1 MALTPGQKQCVDT
14 LVGPVAVSA
23 GAGSGKTFTLTRRI
37 VHSLECGFVSGI
49 DEVLA
54 ITFTSKA
61 AGEIKSRVKG
71 ALKACGRT
79 DQALLVDSA
88 WISTIHGACAR
99 MLRAHALDL
108 GIAPDFTVADEAAA
122 NDMLDASL
130 EEVLGSE
137 NDIIS
142 PGDYDALFTE
152 YAARQVGSMSAASVE
167 GMVRDIVVAAQSS
180 PEGMASI
187 VPAPSAASPRKLMAR
202 MASLAGDITAVCEA
216 QKPGKTR
223 DAFLDG
229 TARALEGLED
239 AQQQGAEPSPEQV
252 LELFNAFPVPSRA
265 FGTSEYKEYA
275 TEAAQGYLSLMME
288 ARLALAEPRMRE
300 VIDLSGR
307 VFDAYRRRKR
317 EAGVLDNDDLLTMAS
332 RMFSEHPEIA
342 AEYADRFKLIMVDEF
357 QDTDQL
363 QVNMIKRMAG
373 ENFERLCTVGDAQ
386 QSIYRFRG
394 ADVSVYDRHLAS
406 VASANEAGLIE
417 LADNFRSH
425 GDVLAFVDCVFSQ
438 PSVFGRSF
446 MSLSASRDSGRIDCP
461 YQGSDPRIEVQ
472 LTTYPRGVSSDA
484 ARATVAQRIAE
495 RFAKLVDEGHSA
507 GDMVVLLGSMRCA
520 DIYADAIREKG
531 LSCVVSG
538 GSIFGRAPEVR
549 LAVRL
554 AEVIAN
560 PKDTE
565 ALFEVLSSEIF
576 ALTADDFIDLSTGL
590 DELRGI
596 PRRRSLDSG
605 VSVCAAAE
613 GEASLAPGL
622 RAAVRTL
629 KKAASRVRLEP
640 LSEVMEGVLLD
651 SGWLRRL
658 EDEGAE
664 GLARAANVYKA
675 CRLARD
681 IERRK
686 GSGPAQTAVEL
697 RAHIE
702 IAKEAPGSLSSKAGD
717 FVRIMTVHA
726 SKGLEFPIVAVA
738 ELRSDEVRSSRMVR
752 TTLNGK
758 TYLSLDTGATATR
771 LTAKQSQLIAKC
783 TSVDPFEGSEG
794 DEFYQQLIENPGG
807 YSPVEIRCAIR
818 QHEYLGETEETRRLL
833 YVALTRAKEAI
844 ICAIAGKVT
853 KDDPTGLAKS
863 VWGSVESALCGEG
876 NAFESGVTLLDF
888 GGESPARVERID
900 LAVESEEPCDSEV
913 VGAEDNDEAA
923 NQEEKEGCSLE
934 DGSNLARQAIEIPEV
949 LPYCELSAQAW
960 PASRADVFSYS
971 SIAHGSSD
979 EVEVDSFEDDRALS
993 KVQFVEEPGFSEAD
1007 ETAWTAIRASLS
1019 RDADKATDLGTAFH
1033 RLAQQAV
1040 CAHNEGAPLLCPG
1053 KSHVDALARHCGLS
1067 DLQRIRL
1074 TEALARWFESDV
1086 AARVVTFS
1094 RLRAE
1099 VPFFVRV
1106 GHGADAPFMEGE
1118 IDLLADGE
1126 DGRTALVVDYKTGG
1140 SPGET
1145 PAQLHEKH
1153 RLQALCYAYA
1163 LLMQGYESTEF
1174 AFVRVEQ
1181 PDDTKEGQPQQ
1192 VNYTFTAAD
1201 LPTIEGEIL
1210 ARYASSFSA

>member
-1 MALTPGQKQCVDT
+1 MALTPGQKKCVDT

-71 ALKACGRT
+71 ALKACGRS

-122 NDMLDASL
+122 SDMLDAAL

-152 YAARQVGSMSAASVE
+152 YAARQVGSVSAASVE
-167 GMVRDIVVAAQSS
+167 GMVRDIVIAAQSS

-187 VPAPSAASPRKLMAR
+187 VPAPSAASPCKLLAR
-202 MASLAGDITAVCEA
+202 MASLAGDISAVCEG
-216 QKPGKTR
+216 QKPGKIR

-288 ARLALAEPRMRE
+288 ARLALAEPRMHE

-317 EAGVLDNDDLLTMAS
+317 EAGMLDNDDLLTMAS

-342 AEYADRFKLIMVDEF
+342 AEYANRFKLIMVDEF

-363 QVNMIKRMAG
+363 QVNMVNRMAG
-373 ENFERLCTVGDAQ
+373 KNFERLCTVGDAQ

-406 VASANEAGLIE
+406 VANTNEAGLIE

-425 GDVLAFVDCVFSQ
+425 VDVLAFVDCVFSQ

-446 MSLSASRDSGRIDCP
+446 MSLSASRDSDRIDCP

-472 LTTYPRGVSSDA
+472 LTTYPRGVASDT
-484 ARATVAQRIAE
+484 ARAAVAQRIAQ

-520 DIYADAIREKG
+520 DVYADAIREQG

-538 GSIFGRAPEVR
+538 GSIFGRASEVR

-596 PRRRSLDSG
+596 PCRRSLDSG

-613 GEASLAPGL
+613 NDASLTPGL
-622 RAAVRTL
+622 RTAVRTL
-629 KKAASRVRLEP
+629 KKAAFRVRLEP
-640 LSEVMEGVLLD
+640 LSKVMEGVLID

-686 GSGPAQTAVEL
+686 GSGPAQIAVEL

-702 IAKEAPGSLSSKAGD
+702 IAKEAPGSLSSKSGD

-758 TYLSLDTGATATR
+758 TYLSLDAGATATR
-771 LTAKQSQLIAKC
+771 LTAKQSQLVAKC
-783 TSVDPFEGSEG
+783 TSVDPFEGDED
-794 DEFYQQLIENPGG
+794 DEFYQQLIEHPGG
-807 YSPVEIRCAIR
+807 HSPVEVRCAIR
-818 QHEYLGETEETRRLL
+818 QHEHLGETEETRRLL
-833 YVALTRAKEAI
+833 YVALTRAQEAI
-844 ICAIAGKVT
+844 ICAIAGKTT

-876 NAFESGVTLLDF
+876 NAFEPGVTLLDF

-900 LAVESEEPCDSEV
+900 LAVESEEPYDSEV
-913 VGAEDNDEAA
+913 AGAEAA
-923 NQEEKEGCSLE
+923 NQEEVCSLAG
-934 DGSNLARQAIEIPEV
+934 GSDPARRTVEIPEV
-949 LPYCELSAQAW
+949 LPHCELLAQAW

-971 SIAHGSSD
+971 SIAHSPSD
-979 EVEVDSFEDDRALS
+979 EAGTSSSAEEIISS
-993 KVQFVEEPGFSEAD
+993 KVPPVEEPGFSEVD
-1007 ETAWTAIRASLS
+1007 EAAWTAIRASLS
-1019 RDADKATDLGTAFH
+1019 GDADKATDLGTAFH

-1040 CAHNEGAPLLCPG
+1040 CTHAESAALVCPD

-1074 TEALARWFESDV
+1074 TEALARWFESDL
-1086 AARVVTFS
+1086 AARVATFS

-1106 GHGADAPFMEGE
+1106 GRGASAPFMEGE

-1145 PAQLHEKH
+1145 PTQLHEKH

-1201 LPTIEGEIL
+1201 LPAIEGEIL

>member
-61 AGEIKSRVKG
+61 ASEIKSRVKG
-71 ALKACGRT
+71 ALKACGRS

-122 NDMLDASL
+122 SDMLDAAL
-130 EEVLGSE
+130 EEVLGTE

-152 YAARQVGSMSAASVE
+152 YAARQVGSVSAASVE
-167 GMVRDIVVAAQSS
+167 GMVRDIVIAAQSS

-187 VPAPSAASPRKLMAR
+187 VPAPSAASPCKLLAR

-229 TARALEGLED
+229 TARALEGLE
-239 AQQQGAEPSPEQV
+239 ATQQQGEEPSPEQV

-265 FGTSEYKEYA
+265 FGTSEYKELA
-275 TEAAQGYLSLMME
+275 AEAAQGYLSLMME

-307 VFDAYRRRKR
+307 VFDAYRRRKH
-317 EAGVLDNDDLLTMAS
+317 EAGMLDNDDLLTMAS

-363 QVNMIKRMAG
+363 QVNMVKRMAG
-373 ENFERLCTVGDAQ
+373 KNFERLCTVGDAQ

-406 VASANEAGLIE
+406 VANTNEAGLIE

-425 GDVLAFVDCVFSQ
+425 VDVLAFVDCVFSQ

-472 LTTYPRGVSSDA
+472 LTTYPRGVASDT
-484 ARATVAQRIAE
+484 ARAAVAQRIAQ

-520 DIYADAIREKG
+520 DVYANAIREQG

-565 ALFEVLSSEIF
+565 VLFEVLSSEIF

-613 GEASLAPGL
+613 NEASFTPGL

-629 KKAASRVRLEP
+629 KKAAVRVRLEP
-640 LSEVMEGVLLD
+640 LSEVMEGVLID

-702 IAKEAPGSLSSKAGD
+702 IAKEAPGSLSSKSGD

-758 TYLSLDTGATATR
+758 TYLSLDAGATATR

-783 TSVDPFEGSEG
+783 TSVDPFEGDED
-794 DEFYQQLIENPGG
+794 DEFYQQLIENPGDH
-807 YSPVEIRCAIR
+807 SPVEVRCAIR
-818 QHEYLGETEETRRLL
+818 QHEHLGETEETRRLL
-833 YVALTRAKEAI
+833 YVALTRAQEAI
-844 ICAIAGKVT
+844 ICAIAGKTT

-876 NAFESGVTLLDF
+876 NAFEPGVTLLDF

-900 LAVESEEPCDSEV
+900 LAVESEEPYDSEV
-913 VGAEDNDEAA
+913 AGAEAA
-923 NQEEKEGCSLE
+923 NQEEGCSLA
-934 DGSNLARQAIEIPEV
+934 DGSDPARRTIEIPEV
-949 LPYCELSAQAW
+949 LPHSELLAQAW

-971 SIAHGSSD
+971 SIAHSSSG
-979 EVEVDSFEDDRALS
+979 EVEASSLEEELVLPKALPI
-993 KVQFVEEPGFSEAD
+993 EEPGFSEVD
-1007 ETAWTAIRASLS
+1007 EAAWTAIRASLS
-1019 RDADKATDLGTAFH
+1019 GDADKATDLGTAFH

-1040 CAHNEGAPLLCPG
+1040 CTHAESAALVCPD

-1074 TEALARWFESDV
+1074 TEALARWFESDLATRV
-1086 AARVVTFS
+1086 ATFS
-1094 RLRAE
+1094 RPRAE

-1106 GHGADAPFMEGE
+1106 GRGASAPFMEGE

-1145 PAQLHEKH
+1145 PTQLHEKH

-1201 LPTIEGEIL
+1201 LPAIEGEIL

>member
-152 YAARQVGSMSAASVE
+152 YAARQVGSTPTASVE

-288 ARLALAEPRMRE
+288 ARLALAEPRMHE

-373 ENFERLCTVGDAQ
+373 KNFERLCTVGDAQ

-406 VASANEAGLIE
+406 VASTNEAGLIE

-472 LTTYPRGVSSDA
+472 LTTYPRGVASDS

-520 DIYADAIREKG
+520 DVYADAIREQG

-613 GEASLAPGL
+613 NDASLIPGL

-629 KKAASRVRLEP
+629 KKAAFRVRLEP
-640 LSEVMEGVLLD
+640 LSKVMEGVLLD

-702 IAKEAPGSLSSKAGD
+702 IAKEAPGSLSSKSGD

-758 TYLSLDTGATATR
+758 TYLSLDAGATATR

-783 TSVDPFEGSEG
+783 TSVDPFEGDED
-794 DEFYQQLIENPGG
+794 DEFYQQLIENPGDH
-807 YSPVEIRCAIR
+807 SPVEVRCAIR
-818 QHEYLGETEETRRLL
+818 QHEHLGETEETRRLL
-833 YVALTRAKEAI
+833 YVALTRAQETI
-844 ICAIAGKVT
+844 ICAIAGKTT

-876 NAFESGVTLLDF
+876 NAFEPGVTLLDF

-900 LAVESEEPCDSEV
+900 LAVESEEPYDSEV
-913 VGAEDNDEAA
+913 AGAEAA
-923 NQEEKEGCSLE
+923 NQEEGCSLAG
-934 DGSNLARQAIEIPEV
+934 GSDPARRTVEIPEV
-949 LPYCELSAQAW
+949 LPHCELLAQAW

-971 SIAHGSSD
+971 SIAHSSSG
-979 EVEVDSFEDDRALS
+979 EVEASSLEEELALP
-993 KVQFVEEPGFSEAD
+993 KALPIEEPGFSEVD
-1007 ETAWTAIRASLS
+1007 EAAWTAIRASLS
-1019 RDADKATDLGTAFH
+1019 GDADKATDLGTAFH

-1040 CAHNEGAPLLCPG
+1040 CTHVESAALVCPD

-1074 TEALARWFESDV
+1074 TEALARWFESDL
-1086 AARVVTFS
+1086 AARVATFS

-1099 VPFFVRV
+1099 APFFVRV
-1106 GHGADAPFMEGE
+1106 GRGASAPFMEGE

-1181 PDDTKEGQPQQ
+1181 PDDTKKGQPQQ

-1201 LPTIEGEIL
+1201 LPAIEGEIL

>member
-1 MALTPGQKQCVDT
+1 MALTPGQKKCVDT

-61 AGEIKSRVKG
+61 ASEIKSRVKG
-71 ALKACGRT
+71 ALKACGRS

-122 NDMLDASL
+122 SDMLDAAL
-130 EEVLGSE
+130 EEVLGTE

-152 YAARQVGSMSAASVE
+152 YAARQVGSVSAASVE
-167 GMVRDIVVAAQSS
+167 GMVRDIVIAAQSS

-187 VPAPSAASPRKLMAR
+187 VPAPSAASPCKLLAR

-229 TARALEGLED
+229 TARALEGLE
-239 AQQQGAEPSPEQV
+239 ATQQQGEEPSPEQV

-265 FGTSEYKEYA
+265 FGTSEYKELA
-275 TEAAQGYLSLMME
+275 AEAAQGYLSLMME

-307 VFDAYRRRKR
+307 VFDAYRRRKH
-317 EAGVLDNDDLLTMAS
+317 EAGMLDNDDLLTMAS

-363 QVNMIKRMAG
+363 QVNMVKRMAG
-373 ENFERLCTVGDAQ
+373 KNFERLCTVGDAQ

-394 ADVSVYDRHLAS
+394 ADVSVYDKHLAS
-406 VASANEAGLIE
+406 VANTNEAGLIE

-425 GDVLAFVDCVFSQ
+425 VDVLAFVDCVFSQ

-472 LTTYPRGVSSDA
+472 LTTYPRGVASDT
-484 ARATVAQRIAE
+484 ARAAVAQRIAQ

-520 DIYADAIREKG
+520 DVYANAIREQG

-613 GEASLAPGL
+613 NEASFTPGL

-629 KKAASRVRLEP
+629 KKAAVRVRLEP
-640 LSEVMEGVLLD
+640 LSEVMEGVLID

-702 IAKEAPGSLSSKAGD
+702 IAKEAPGSLSSKSGD

-758 TYLSLDTGATATR
+758 TYLSLDAGATATR

-783 TSVDPFEGSEG
+783 TSVDPFEGDED
-794 DEFYQQLIENPGG
+794 DEFYQQLIENPGDH
-807 YSPVEIRCAIR
+807 SPVEVRCAIR
-818 QHEYLGETEETRRLL
+818 QHEHLGETEETRRLL
-833 YVALTRAKEAI
+833 YVALTRAQEAI
-844 ICAIAGKVT
+844 ICAIAGKTT

-876 NAFESGVTLLDF
+876 NAFEPGVTLLDF

-900 LAVESEEPCDSEV
+900 LAVESEEPYDSEV
-913 VGAEDNDEAA
+913 AGAEAA
-923 NQEEKEGCSLE
+923 NQEEVCSLAG
-934 DGSNLARQAIEIPEV
+934 GSDPARRTVEIPEV
-949 LPYCELSAQAW
+949 LPHCELLAQAW

-971 SIAHGSSD
+971 SIAHSPSD
-979 EVEVDSFEDDRALS
+979 EAGTSSSAEEIISS
-993 KVQFVEEPGFSEAD
+993 KVLPVEEPGFSEVD
-1007 ETAWTAIRASLS
+1007 EAAWTAIRASLS
-1019 RDADKATDLGTAFH
+1019 GDADKATDLGTAFH

-1040 CAHNEGAPLLCPG
+1040 CTHAESAALVCPD

-1074 TEALARWFESDV
+1074 TEALARWFESDL

-1126 DGRTALVVDYKTGG
+1126 DGCTALVVDYKTGG

-1145 PAQLHEKH
+1145 PTQLHEKH

-1201 LPTIEGEIL
+1201 LPAIEGEIL

>member
-1 MALTPGQKQCVDT
+1 MALTPGQKKCVDT

-71 ALKACGRT
+71 ALKACGRS

-122 NDMLDASL
+122 SDMLDAAL

-152 YAARQVGSMSAASVE
+152 YAARQVGSVSAASVE
-167 GMVRDIVVAAQSS
+167 GMVRDIVIAAQSS

-187 VPAPSAASPRKLMAR
+187 VPAPSAASPCKLLAR

-229 TARALEGLED
+229 TARALEGLEA
-239 AQQQGAEPSPEQV
+239 AQQQGEEPSPEQV

-265 FGTSEYKEYA
+265 FGTSEYKELA
-275 TEAAQGYLSLMME
+275 AEAAQGYLSLMME

-300 VIDLSGR
+300 VIDLSGC
-307 VFDAYRRRKR
+307 VFDAYRRRKH
-317 EAGVLDNDDLLTMAS
+317 EAGMLDNDDLLTMAS

-363 QVNMIKRMAG
+363 QVNMVKRMAG
-373 ENFERLCTVGDAQ
+373 KNFERLCTVGDAQ

-406 VASANEAGLIE
+406 VANTNEAGLIE

-425 GDVLAFVDCVFSQ
+425 VDVLAFVDCVFSQ

-472 LTTYPRGVSSDA
+472 LTTYPRGVASDT
-484 ARATVAQRIAE
+484 ARAAVAQRIAQ

-520 DIYADAIREKG
+520 DVYADAIREQG

-613 GEASLAPGL
+613 NEASLTPGL

-629 KKAASRVRLEP
+629 KKAAFRVRLEP

-702 IAKEAPGSLSSKAGD
+702 IAKEAPGSLSSKSGD

-758 TYLSLDTGATATR
+758 TYLSLDAGATATR
-771 LTAKQSQLIAKC
+771 LTAKQSQLVAKC
-783 TSVDPFEGSEG
+783 TSVDPFEGDED
-794 DEFYQQLIENPGG
+794 DEFYQQLIEHPSGH
-807 YSPVEIRCAIR
+807 SPVEVRCAIR
-818 QHEYLGETEETRRLL
+818 QHEHLGETEETRRLL
-833 YVALTRAKEAI
+833 YVALTRAQEAI
-844 ICAIAGKVT
+844 ICAIAGKTT

-876 NAFESGVTLLDF
+876 NAFEPGVTLLDF

-900 LAVESEEPCDSEV
+900 LAVESEEPYDSEV
-913 VGAEDNDEAA
+913 PGVEAA
-923 NQEEKEGCSLE
+923 NQEEGCSLAG
-934 DGSNLARQAIEIPEV
+934 GSDPARRTVEIPEV
-949 LPYCELSAQAW
+949 LPHCELLAQAW

-971 SIAHGSSD
+971 SIAHGPSD
-979 EVEVDSFEDDRALS
+979 EAGTSSSAEEIISS
-993 KVQFVEEPGFSEAD
+993 KVPPVEEPGFSEVD
-1007 ETAWTAIRASLS
+1007 EAAWTAIRASLS
-1019 RDADKATDLGTAFH
+1019 GDADKATDLGTAFH

-1040 CAHNEGAPLLCPG
+1040 CTHAESAALVCPD

-1074 TEALARWFESDV
+1074 TEALARWFESDL
-1086 AARVVTFS
+1086 AARVATFS

-1106 GHGADAPFMEGE
+1106 GRGASAPFMEGE

-1145 PAQLHEKH
+1145 PTQLHEKH

-1181 PDDTKEGQPQQ
+1181 PDDTKKGQPQQ

-1201 LPTIEGEIL
+1201 LPAIEGEIL

>member
-1 MALTPGQKQCVDT
+1 MALTPGQKKCVDT

-71 ALKACGRT
+71 ALKACGRA

-122 NDMLDASL
+122 SDMLDAAL

-152 YAARQVGSMSAASVE
+152 YAARQVGSVSAASVE
-167 GMVRDIVVAAQSS
+167 GMVRDIVIAAQSS

-187 VPAPSAASPRKLMAR
+187 VPAPSAASPCKLLAR

-229 TARALEGLED
+229 TARALEGLEA
-239 AQQQGAEPSPEQV
+239 AQQQGEEPSPEQV

-265 FGTSEYKEYA
+265 FGTSEYKELA
-275 TEAAQGYLSLMME
+275 AEAAQGYLSLMME

-307 VFDAYRRRKR
+307 VFDAYRRCKH
-317 EAGVLDNDDLLTMAS
+317 EAGMLDNDDLLTMAS

-363 QVNMIKRMAG
+363 QVNMVKRMAG
-373 ENFERLCTVGDAQ
+373 KNFERLCTVGDAQ

-406 VASANEAGLIE
+406 VANTNEAGLIE

-425 GDVLAFVDCVFSQ
+425 VDVLAFVDCVFSQ

-472 LTTYPRGVSSDA
+472 LTTYPRGVASDT
-484 ARATVAQRIAE
+484 ARAAVAQRIAQ

-507 GDMVVLLGSMRCA
+507 GDMVVLLGSMRCS
-520 DIYADAIREKG
+520 DVYADAIREQG

-613 GEASLAPGL
+613 NEASLTPGL

-629 KKAASRVRLEP
+629 KKAAFRVRLEP

-702 IAKEAPGSLSSKAGD
+702 IAKEAPGSLSSKSGD

-758 TYLSLDTGATATR
+758 TYLSLDAGATATR

-783 TSVDPFEGSEG
+783 TSVDPFEGDED
-794 DEFYQQLIENPGG
+794 DEFYQQLIEHPGDH
-807 YSPVEIRCAIR
+807 SPVEVRCAIR
-818 QHEYLGETEETRRLL
+818 QHEHLGETEETRRLL
-833 YVALTRAKEAI
+833 YVALTRAQEAI
-844 ICAIAGKVT
+844 ICAIAGKTT

-863 VWGSVESALCGEG
+863 VWGSAESALCGEG
-876 NAFESGVTLLDF
+876 NAFEPGVTLLDF

-900 LAVESEEPCDSEV
+900 LAVESEEPYDSEV
-913 VGAEDNDEAA
+913 VGAEAA
-923 NQEEKEGCSLE
+923 NQEEGCSLAG
-934 DGSNLARQAIEIPEV
+934 GSDPARRTVEIPEV
-949 LPYCELSAQAW
+949 LPHCELLAQAW

-971 SIAHGSSD
+971 SIAHSPSD
-979 EVEVDSFEDDRALS
+979 EVGTSSSAEEIISS
-993 KVQFVEEPGFSEAD
+993 KVPPVEEPGFSEVD
-1007 ETAWTAIRASLS
+1007 EAAWTAIRASLS
-1019 RDADKATDLGTAFH
+1019 GDADKATDLGTAFH

-1040 CAHNEGAPLLCPG
+1040 CTHAESAALVCPD

-1074 TEALARWFESDV
+1074 TEALARWFESDLAALV
-1086 AARVVTFS
+1086 ATFS

-1106 GHGADAPFMEGE
+1106 GRGASAPFMEGE

-1145 PAQLHEKH
+1145 PTQLHEKH

-1163 LLMQGYESTEF
+1163 LLMQGYEFTEF

>member
-71 ALKACGRT
+71 ALKACGRS

-122 NDMLDASL
+122 SDMLDAAL
-130 EEVLGSE
+130 EEVLGTE

-152 YAARQVGSMSAASVE
+152 YAARQVGSVSAASVE
-167 GMVRDIVVAAQSS
+167 GMVRDIVIAAQSS

-187 VPAPSAASPRKLMAR
+187 VPAPSAASPCKLLAR

-229 TARALEGLED
+229 TARALEGLE
-239 AQQQGAEPSPEQV
+239 ATQQQGEEPSPEQV

-265 FGTSEYKEYA
+265 FGTSEYKELA
-275 TEAAQGYLSLMME
+275 AEAAQGYLSLMME

-307 VFDAYRRRKR
+307 VFDAYRRRKH
-317 EAGVLDNDDLLTMAS
+317 EAGMLDNDDLLTMAS

-363 QVNMIKRMAG
+363 QVNMVKRMAG
-373 ENFERLCTVGDAQ
+373 KNFERLCTVGDAQ

-394 ADVSVYDRHLAS
+394 ADVSVYDKHLAS
-406 VASANEAGLIE
+406 VANNNEAGLIE

-425 GDVLAFVDCVFSQ
+425 VDVLAFVDCVFSQ

-472 LTTYPRGVSSDA
+472 LTTYPRGVASDT
-484 ARATVAQRIAE
+484 ARAAVAQRIAQ

-520 DIYADAIREKG
+520 DVYANAIREQG

-565 ALFEVLSSEIF
+565 VLFEVLSSEIF

-613 GEASLAPGL
+613 NEASFTPGL

-629 KKAASRVRLEP
+629 KKAAVRVRLEP
-640 LSEVMEGVLLD
+640 LSEVMEGVLID

-702 IAKEAPGSLSSKAGD
+702 IAKEAPGSLSSKSGD

-758 TYLSLDTGATATR
+758 TYLSLDAGATATR

-783 TSVDPFEGSEG
+783 TSVDPFEGDED
-794 DEFYQQLIENPGG
+794 DEFYQQLIENPGDQ
-807 YSPVEIRCAIR
+807 SPVEVRCAIR
-818 QHEYLGETEETRRLL
+818 QHEHLGETEETRRLL
-833 YVALTRAKEAI
+833 YVALTRAQEAI
-844 ICAIAGKVT
+844 ICAIAGKTT

-876 NAFESGVTLLDF
+876 NAFEPGVTLLDF

-900 LAVESEEPCDSEV
+900 LAVESEEPYDSEV
-913 VGAEDNDEAA
+913 AGAEAA
-923 NQEEKEGCSLE
+923 NQEEGCSLA
-934 DGSNLARQAIEIPEV
+934 DGSDPARRTIEIPEV
-949 LPYCELSAQAW
+949 LPHSELLAQAW
-960 PASRADVFSYS
+960 PAFRADVFSYS
-971 SIAHGSSD
+971 SIAQSSSG
-979 EVEVDSFEDDRALS
+979 EVEASSLEEELALP
-993 KVQFVEEPGFSEAD
+993 KALPIEEPGFSEVD
-1007 ETAWTAIRASLS
+1007 EAAWTAIRASLS
-1019 RDADKATDLGTAFH
+1019 GDADKATDLGTAFH

-1040 CAHNEGAPLLCPG
+1040 CTHAESAALVCPD

-1074 TEALARWFESDV
+1074 TEALARWFESDL
-1086 AARVVTFS
+1086 AARVATFS

-1106 GHGADAPFMEGE
+1106 GRGASAPFMEGE

-1145 PAQLHEKH
+1145 PTQLHEKH

-1201 LPTIEGEIL
+1201 LPAIEGEIL

>member
-61 AGEIKSRVKG
+61 ASEIKSRVKG
-71 ALKACGRT
+71 ALKACGRS

-122 NDMLDASL
+122 SDMLDAAL
-130 EEVLGSE
+130 EEVLGTE

-152 YAARQVGSMSAASVE
+152 YAARQVGSVSAASVE
-167 GMVRDIVVAAQSS
+167 GMVRDIVIAAQSS

-187 VPAPSAASPRKLMAR
+187 VPAPSAASPCKLLAR

-229 TARALEGLED
+229 TARALEGLE
-239 AQQQGAEPSPEQV
+239 ATQQQGEEPSPEQV

-265 FGTSEYKEYA
+265 FGTSEYKELA
-275 TEAAQGYLSLMME
+275 AEAAQGYLSLMME
-288 ARLALAEPRMRE
+288 ARLALAEPRMHE

-317 EAGVLDNDDLLTMAS
+317 EAGMLDNDDLLTMAS

-363 QVNMIKRMAG
+363 QVNMVKRMAG
-373 ENFERLCTVGDAQ
+373 KNFERLCTVGDAQ

-394 ADVSVYDRHLAS
+394 ADVSVYDKHLAS
-406 VASANEAGLIE
+406 VANTNEAGLIE

-425 GDVLAFVDCVFSQ
+425 VDVLAFVDCVFSQ

-472 LTTYPRGVSSDA
+472 LTTYPRGVASDT
-484 ARATVAQRIAE
+484 ARAAVAQRIAQ

-520 DIYADAIREKG
+520 DVYANAIREQG

-565 ALFEVLSSEIF
+565 VLFEVLSSEIF

-613 GEASLAPGL
+613 NEASFTPGL

-629 KKAASRVRLEP
+629 KKAAVRVRLEP
-640 LSEVMEGVLLD
+640 LSEVMEGVLID

-702 IAKEAPGSLSSKAGD
+702 IAKEAPGSLSSKSGD

-758 TYLSLDTGATATR
+758 TYLSLDAGATATR

-783 TSVDPFEGSEG
+783 TSVDPFEGDED
-794 DEFYQQLIENPGG
+794 DEFYQQLIENPGDH
-807 YSPVEIRCAIR
+807 SPVEVRCAIR
-818 QHEYLGETEETRRLL
+818 QHEHLGETEETRRLL
-833 YVALTRAKEAI
+833 YVALTRAQEAI
-844 ICAIAGKVT
+844 ICAIAGKTT

-876 NAFESGVTLLDF
+876 NAFEPGVTLLDF

-900 LAVESEEPCDSEV
+900 LAVESEEPYDSEV
-913 VGAEDNDEAA
+913 VGAEAA
-923 NQEEKEGCSLE
+923 NQEEVCSLAG
-934 DGSNLARQAIEIPEV
+934 GSDPARRTVEIPEV
-949 LPYCELSAQAW
+949 LPHCELLAQAW

-971 SIAHGSSD
+971 SIAHSPSD
-979 EVEVDSFEDDRALS
+979 EAGTSSSAEEIISS
-993 KVQFVEEPGFSEAD
+993 KVLPVEEPGFSEVD
-1007 ETAWTAIRASLS
+1007 EAAWTAIRASLS
-1019 RDADKATDLGTAFH
+1019 GDADKATDLGTAFH

-1040 CAHNEGAPLLCPG
+1040 CTHAESAALVCPD

-1074 TEALARWFESDV
+1074 TEALARWFESDLATRV
-1086 AARVVTFS
+1086 ATFS
-1094 RLRAE
+1094 RPRAE

-1106 GHGADAPFMEGE
+1106 GRGASAPFMEGE

-1145 PAQLHEKH
+1145 PTQLHEKH

-1201 LPTIEGEIL
+1201 LPAIEGEIL

>member
-1 MALTPGQKQCVDT
+1 MALTPGQKKCVDT

-61 AGEIKSRVKG
+61 ASEIKSRVKG
-71 ALKACGRT
+71 ALKACGRS

-122 NDMLDASL
+122 SDMLDAAL
-130 EEVLGSE
+130 EEVLGLE

-152 YAARQVGSMSAASVE
+152 YAARQVGSVSAASVE
-167 GMVRDIVVAAQSS
+167 GMVRDIVIAAQSS

-187 VPAPSAASPRKLMAR
+187 VPAPSAASPCKLLAR

-229 TARALEGLED
+229 TARALEGLE
-239 AQQQGAEPSPEQV
+239 ATQQQGEEPSPEQV

-265 FGTSEYKEYA
+265 FGTSEYKELA
-275 TEAAQGYLSLMME
+275 AEAAQGYLSLMME

-307 VFDAYRRRKR
+307 VFDAYRRRKH
-317 EAGVLDNDDLLTMAS
+317 EAGMLDNDDLLTMAS

-363 QVNMIKRMAG
+363 QVNMVKRMAG
-373 ENFERLCTVGDAQ
+373 KNFERLCTVGDAQ

-394 ADVSVYDRHLAS
+394 ADVSVYDKHLAS
-406 VASANEAGLIE
+406 VANTNEAGLIE

-425 GDVLAFVDCVFSQ
+425 VDVLAFVDCVFSQ

-472 LTTYPRGVSSDA
+472 LTTYPRGVASDT
-484 ARATVAQRIAE
+484 ARAAVAQRIAQ

-520 DIYADAIREKG
+520 DVYANAIREQG

-565 ALFEVLSSEIF
+565 VLFEVLSSEIF

-596 PRRRSLDSG
+596 PRRLSLDSG

-613 GEASLAPGL
+613 NEASFTPGL

-629 KKAASRVRLEP
+629 KKAAVRVRLEP
-640 LSEVMEGVLLD
+640 LSEVMEGVLID

-702 IAKEAPGSLSSKAGD
+702 IAKEAPGSLSSKSGD

-758 TYLSLDTGATATR
+758 TYLSLDAGATATR

-783 TSVDPFEGSEG
+783 TSVDPFEGDED
-794 DEFYQQLIENPGG
+794 DEFYQQLIENPGDH
-807 YSPVEIRCAIR
+807 SPVEVRCAIR
-818 QHEYLGETEETRRLL
+818 QHEHLGETEETRRLL
-833 YVALTRAKEAI
+833 YVALTRAQEAI
-844 ICAIAGKVT
+844 ICAIAGKTT

-876 NAFESGVTLLDF
+876 NAFEPGVTLLDF

-900 LAVESEEPCDSEV
+900 LAVESEEPYDSEV
-913 VGAEDNDEAA
+913 AGAEAA
-923 NQEEKEGCSLE
+923 NQEEGCSLA
-934 DGSNLARQAIEIPEV
+934 DGSDPARRTIEIPEV
-949 LPYCELSAQAW
+949 LPHSELLAQAW

-971 SIAHGSSD
+971 SIAHSSSG
-979 EVEVDSFEDDRALS
+979 EVEASSLEEELALP
-993 KVQFVEEPGFSEAD
+993 KALPIEEPGFSEVD
-1007 ETAWTAIRASLS
+1007 EAAWTAIRASLS
-1019 RDADKATDLGTAFH
+1019 GDADKATDLGTAFH

-1040 CAHNEGAPLLCPG
+1040 CTHAESAALVCPD

-1074 TEALARWFESDV
+1074 TEALARWFESDL

-1106 GHGADAPFMEGE
+1106 GRGVDAPFMEGE

-1145 PAQLHEKH
+1145 PKQLHEKH

>member
-61 AGEIKSRVKG
+61 ASEIKSRVKG
-71 ALKACGRT
+71 ALKACGRS

-122 NDMLDASL
+122 SDMLDAAL
-130 EEVLGSE
+130 EEVLGTE

-152 YAARQVGSMSAASVE
+152 YAARQVGSTPTASVE

-187 VPAPSAASPRKLMAR
+187 VPAPSAASPCKLLAR

-229 TARALEGLED
+229 TARALEGLE
-239 AQQQGAEPSPEQV
+239 ATQQQGEEPSPEQV

-265 FGTSEYKEYA
+265 FGTSEYKELA
-275 TEAAQGYLSLMME
+275 AEAAQGYLSLMME

-307 VFDAYRRRKR
+307 VFDAYRRRKH
-317 EAGVLDNDDLLTMAS
+317 EAGMLDNDDLLTMAS

-363 QVNMIKRMAG
+363 QVNMVKRMAG
-373 ENFERLCTVGDAQ
+373 KNFERLCTVGDAQ

-406 VASANEAGLIE
+406 VANTNEAGLIE

-425 GDVLAFVDCVFSQ
+425 VDVLAFVDCVFSQ

-472 LTTYPRGVSSDA
+472 LTTYPRGVASDT
-484 ARATVAQRIAE
+484 ARAAVAQRIAQ

-520 DIYADAIREKG
+520 DVYANAIREQG

-613 GEASLAPGL
+613 NEASFTPGL

-629 KKAASRVRLEP
+629 KKAAVRVRLEP
-640 LSEVMEGVLLD
+640 LSEVMEGVLID

-702 IAKEAPGSLSSKAGD
+702 IAKEAPGSLSSKSGD

-758 TYLSLDTGATATR
+758 TYLSLDAGATATR

-783 TSVDPFEGSEG
+783 TSVDPFEGDED
-794 DEFYQQLIENPGG
+794 DEFYQQLIENPGDH
-807 YSPVEIRCAIR
+807 SPVEVRCAIR
-818 QHEYLGETEETRRLL
+818 QHEHLGETEETRRLL
-833 YVALTRAKEAI
+833 YVALTRAQEAI
-844 ICAIAGKVT
+844 ICAIAGKTT

-876 NAFESGVTLLDF
+876 NAFEPGVTLLDF

-900 LAVESEEPCDSEV
+900 LAVESEEPYDSEV
-913 VGAEDNDEAA
+913 VGAEAA
-923 NQEEKEGCSLE
+923 NQEEVCSLAG
-934 DGSNLARQAIEIPEV
+934 GSDPARRTVEIPEV
-949 LPYCELSAQAW
+949 LPHCELLAQAW

-971 SIAHGSSD
+971 SIAHSPSD
-979 EVEVDSFEDDRALS
+979 EAGTSSSAEEIISS
-993 KVQFVEEPGFSEAD
+993 KVPPVEEPGFSEVD
-1007 ETAWTAIRASLS
+1007 EAAWTAIRASLS
-1019 RDADKATDLGTAFH
+1019 GDADKATDLGTAFH

-1040 CAHNEGAPLLCPG
+1040 CTHAESAALVCPD

-1074 TEALARWFESDV
+1074 TEALARWFESDL
-1086 AARVVTFS
+1086 AARVATFS

-1106 GHGADAPFMEGE
+1106 GRGASAPFMEGE

-1145 PAQLHEKH
+1145 PTQLHEKH

-1201 LPTIEGEIL
+1201 LPAIEGEIL

>member
-1 MALTPGQKQCVDT
+1 MALTPGQKKCVDT

-61 AGEIKSRVKG
+61 AGEIKSRVKS
-71 ALKACGRT
+71 ALKACGRS

-122 NDMLDASL
+122 SDMLDAAL

-152 YAARQVGSMSAASVE
+152 YAARQVGSVSAASVE
-167 GMVRDIVVAAQSS
+167 GMVRDIVIAAQSS

-187 VPAPSAASPRKLMAR
+187 VPAPSAASPCKLMAR

-373 ENFERLCTVGDAQ
+373 KNFERLCTVGDAQ

-406 VASANEAGLIE
+406 VASTNEAGLIE

-446 MSLSASRDSGRIDCP
+446 MSLSASRDPGRIDCP

-472 LTTYPRGVSSDA
+472 LTTYPRGVASDS

-576 ALTADDFIDLSTGL
+576 ALAADDFIDLSTGL

-613 GEASLAPGL
+613 DEASLSPGL

-629 KKAASRVRLEP
+629 KKAASRVRFES
-640 LSEVMEGVLLD
+640 LSEVMEGVLVD

-681 IERRK
+681 IERKK

-697 RAHIE
+697 RSHVE

-758 TYLSLDTGATATR
+758 TYLSLDAGATATR

-794 DEFYQQLIENPGG
+794 DEFYQQLIENPGDH
-807 YSPVEIRCAIR
+807 SPVEVRCAIR

-844 ICAIAGKVT
+844 ICAIVGKAT

-876 NAFESGVTLLDF
+876 NAFEPGVTLLDF

-900 LAVESEEPCDSEV
+900 LAVESEEPYDSEV
-913 VGAEDNDEAA
+913 PGVEAA
-923 NQEEKEGCSLE
+923 NQEEGCSLAG
-934 DGSNLARQAIEIPEV
+934 GSDPARRTVEIPEV
-949 LPYCELSAQAW
+949 LPHCELLAQAW

-971 SIAHGSSD
+971 SIAHGPSD
-979 EVEVDSFEDDRALS
+979 EAGTSSSAEEIISS
-993 KVQFVEEPGFSEAD
+993 KVPPVEEPGFSEVD
-1007 ETAWTAIRASLS
+1007 EAAWTAIRASLS
-1019 RDADKATDLGTAFH
+1019 GDADKATDLGTAFH

-1040 CAHNEGAPLLCPG
+1040 CTHAESAALVCPD

-1074 TEALARWFESDV
+1074 TEALARWFESDL
-1086 AARVVTFS
+1086 AARVATFS

-1106 GHGADAPFMEGE
+1106 GRGASAPFMEGE

-1145 PAQLHEKH
+1145 PTQLHEKH

-1181 PDDTKEGQPQQ
+1181 PDDTKKGQPQQ

-1201 LPTIEGEIL
+1201 LPAIEGEIL

>member
-61 AGEIKSRVKG
+61 ASEIKSRVKG
-71 ALKACGRT
+71 ALKACGRS

-122 NDMLDASL
+122 SDMLDAAL
-130 EEVLGSE
+130 EEVLGTE

-152 YAARQVGSMSAASVE
+152 YAARQVGSVSAASVE
-167 GMVRDIVVAAQSS
+167 GMVRDIVIAAQSS

-187 VPAPSAASPRKLMAR
+187 VPAPSAASPCKLLAR

-229 TARALEGLED
+229 TARALEGLE
-239 AQQQGAEPSPEQV
+239 ATQQQGEEPSPEQV

-265 FGTSEYKEYA
+265 FGTSEYKELA
-275 TEAAQGYLSLMME
+275 AEAAQGYLSLMME

-307 VFDAYRRRKR
+307 VFDAYRRRKH
-317 EAGVLDNDDLLTMAS
+317 EAGMLDNDDLLTMAS

-363 QVNMIKRMAG
+363 QVNMVKRMAG
-373 ENFERLCTVGDAQ
+373 KNFERLCTVGDAQ

-394 ADVSVYDRHLAS
+394 ADVSVYDKHLAS
-406 VASANEAGLIE
+406 VANTNEAGLIE

-425 GDVLAFVDCVFSQ
+425 VDVLAFVDCVFSQ

-472 LTTYPRGVSSDA
+472 LTTYPRGVASDT
-484 ARATVAQRIAE
+484 ARAAVAQRIAQ

-520 DIYADAIREKG
+520 DVYANAIREQG

-565 ALFEVLSSEIF
+565 VLFEVLSSEIF

-613 GEASLAPGL
+613 NEASFTPGL

-629 KKAASRVRLEP
+629 KKAAVRVRLEP
-640 LSEVMEGVLLD
+640 LSEVMEGVLID

-702 IAKEAPGSLSSKAGD
+702 IAKEAPGSLSSKSGD

-758 TYLSLDTGATATR
+758 TYLSLDAGATATR

-783 TSVDPFEGSEG
+783 TSVDPFEGDED
-794 DEFYQQLIENPGG
+794 DEFYQQLIENPGDH
-807 YSPVEIRCAIR
+807 SPVEVRCAIR
-818 QHEYLGETEETRRLL
+818 QHEHLGETEETRRLL
-833 YVALTRAKEAI
+833 YVALTRAQEAI
-844 ICAIAGKVT
+844 ICAIAGKTT

-876 NAFESGVTLLDF
+876 NAFEPGVTLLDF

-900 LAVESEEPCDSEV
+900 LAVESEEPYDSEV
-913 VGAEDNDEAA
+913 VGAEAA
-923 NQEEKEGCSLE
+923 NQEEVCSLAG
-934 DGSNLARQAIEIPEV
+934 GSDPARRTVEIPEV
-949 LPYCELSAQAW
+949 LPHCELLAQAW

-971 SIAHGSSD
+971 SIAHSPSD
-979 EVEVDSFEDDRALS
+979 EAGTSSSAEEIISS
-993 KVQFVEEPGFSEAD
+993 KVLPVEEPGFSEVD
-1007 ETAWTAIRASLS
+1007 EAAWTAIRASLS
-1019 RDADKATDLGTAFH
+1019 GDADKATDLGTAFH

-1040 CAHNEGAPLLCPG
+1040 CTHAESAALVCPD

-1074 TEALARWFESDV
+1074 TEALARWFESDLATRV
-1086 AARVVTFS
+1086 ATFS
-1094 RLRAE
+1094 RPRAE

-1106 GHGADAPFMEGE
+1106 GRGASAPFMEGE

-1145 PAQLHEKH
+1145 PTQLHEKH

-1201 LPTIEGEIL
+1201 LPAIEGEIL

>member
-37 VHSLECGFVSGI
+37 VHSLECGFLSGI

-71 ALKACGRT
+71 ALKACGRS

-122 NDMLDASL
+122 SDMLDAAL
-130 EEVLGSE
+130 EEVLGTE

-152 YAARQVGSMSAASVE
+152 YAARQVGSVSAASVE
-167 GMVRDIVVAAQSS
+167 GMVRDIVIAAQSS

-187 VPAPSAASPRKLMAR
+187 VPAPSAASPCKLLAR

-229 TARALEGLED
+229 TARALEGLE
-239 AQQQGAEPSPEQV
+239 ATQQQGEEPSPEQV

-265 FGTSEYKEYA
+265 FGTSEYKELA
-275 TEAAQGYLSLMME
+275 AEAAQGYLSLMME

-307 VFDAYRRRKR
+307 VFDAYRRRKH
-317 EAGVLDNDDLLTMAS
+317 EAGMLDNDDLLTMAS

-363 QVNMIKRMAG
+363 QVNMVKRMAG
-373 ENFERLCTVGDAQ
+373 KNFERLCTVGDAQ

-394 ADVSVYDRHLAS
+394 ADVSVYDKHLAS
-406 VASANEAGLIE
+406 VANTNEAGLIE

-425 GDVLAFVDCVFSQ
+425 VDVLAFVDCVFSQ

-472 LTTYPRGVSSDA
+472 LTTYPRGVASDT
-484 ARATVAQRIAE
+484 ARAAVAQRIAQ

-520 DIYADAIREKG
+520 DVYANAIREQG

-565 ALFEVLSSEIF
+565 VLFEVLSSEIF

-613 GEASLAPGL
+613 DEASLTPGL

-629 KKAASRVRLEP
+629 KKAAFRVRLEP
-640 LSEVMEGVLLD
+640 LSEVMEGVLID

-681 IERRK
+681 IEHRK

-702 IAKEAPGSLSSKAGD
+702 IAKEAPGSLSSKSGD
-717 FVRIMTVHA
+717 FVRIMTVHS

-758 TYLSLDTGATATR
+758 TYLSLDAGATATR

-783 TSVDPFEGSEG
+783 TSVDPFEGDED
-794 DEFYQQLIENPGG
+794 DEFYQQLIENPGDH
-807 YSPVEIRCAIR
+807 SPVEVRCAIR
-818 QHEYLGETEETRRLL
+818 QHEHLGETEETRRLL
-833 YVALTRAKEAI
+833 YVALTRAQEAI
-844 ICAIAGKVT
+844 ICAIAGKTT

-876 NAFESGVTLLDF
+876 NAFEPGVTLLDF

-900 LAVESEEPCDSEV
+900 LAVESEEPYDSEV
-913 VGAEDNDEAA
+913 VGAEAA
-923 NQEEKEGCSLE
+923 NQEEVCSLAG
-934 DGSNLARQAIEIPEV
+934 GSDPARRTVEIPEV
-949 LPYCELSAQAW
+949 LPHCELLAQAW

-971 SIAHGSSD
+971 SIAHSPSD
-979 EVEVDSFEDDRALS
+979 EAGTSSSAEEIISS
-993 KVQFVEEPGFSEAD
+993 KVLPVEEPGFSEVD
-1007 ETAWTAIRASLS
+1007 EAAWTAIRASLS
-1019 RDADKATDLGTAFH
+1019 GDADKATDLGTAFH

-1040 CAHNEGAPLLCPG
+1040 CTHAESAALVCPD

-1074 TEALARWFESDV
+1074 TEALARWFESDLATRV
-1086 AARVVTFS
+1086 ATFS
-1094 RLRAE
+1094 RPRAE

-1106 GHGADAPFMEGE
+1106 GRGASAPFMEGE

-1145 PAQLHEKH
+1145 PKQLHEKH

-1174 AFVRVEQ
+1174 AFLRVEQ

-1192 VNYTFTAAD
+1192 VNYTFSAAD

>member
-1 MALTPGQKQCVDT
+1 MALTPGQKKCVDT

-37 VHSLECGFVSGI
+37 VHSLECGFVSDI

-71 ALKACGRT
+71 ALKACGRA

-130 EEVLGSE
+130 EEVLGSG

-152 YAARQVGSMSAASVE
+152 YAARQAGSMSAASVE

-202 MASLAGDITAVCEA
+202 MASLAGDIAAVCEA

-229 TARALEGLED
+229 TARALEGLDD
-239 AQQQGAEPSPEQV
+239 ARQQGAEPSPEQIID
-252 LELFNAFPVPSRA
+252 LFNAFPVPSRA

-288 ARLALAEPRMRE
+288 ARLALAEPRMHE

-363 QVNMIKRMAG
+363 QVNMVKRMAG
-373 ENFERLCTVGDAQ
+373 KNFERLCTVGDAQ

-406 VASANEAGLIE
+406 VASTNEAGLIE

-472 LTTYPRGVSSDA
+472 LTTYPRGVASDA

-576 ALTADDFIDLSTGL
+576 ALAADDFIDLSTGL

-613 GEASLAPGL
+613 NEASLTPGL

-629 KKAASRVRLEP
+629 KKAASRVRLES
-640 LSEVMEGVLLD
+640 LSEVMEGVLVD

-681 IERRK
+681 IERKK

-702 IAKEAPGSLSSKAGD
+702 IAKEAPGSLSSKSGD

-758 TYLSLDTGATATR
+758 TYLSLDAGATATR

-783 TSVDPFEGSEG
+783 TSVDPFVG
-794 DEFYQQLIENPGG
+794 DEDDEYFQQLIEHPGDH
-807 YSPVEIRCAIR
+807 SPVEVRCAIR
-818 QHEYLGETEETRRLL
+818 QHEHLGETEETRRLL

-844 ICAIAGKVT
+844 ICAIAGKTT

-863 VWGSVESALCGEG
+863 VWGSVESALCGQG
-876 NAFESGVTLLDF
+876 NAFEPGVTLLDF

-900 LAVESEEPCDSEV
+900 LAVESEEPYDSEGV
-913 VGAEDNDEAA
+913 DAEDNDEAA
-923 NQEEKEGCSLE
+923 NQEEGCSLADE
-934 DGSNLARQAIEIPEV
+934 SDPARRTIEIPEV
-949 LPYCELSAQAW
+949 LPHSELLAQAW

-971 SIAHGSSD
+971 SIAHSSSG
-979 EVEVDSFEDDRALS
+979 EVEASLLEEEFALP
-993 KVQFVEEPGFSEAD
+993 KVPPVEEPGFSEVD
-1007 ETAWTAIRASLS
+1007 EAAWTAIRASLS
-1019 RDADKATDLGTAFH
+1019 GDADKATDLGTAFH

-1040 CAHNEGAPLLCPG
+1040 CTHTENAALVCPD

-1074 TEALARWFESDV
+1074 TEALARWFKSDL
-1086 AARVVTFS
+1086 ATRVVTFS

-1106 GHGADAPFMEGE
+1106 GHGGDAPFMEGE

-1192 VNYTFTAAD
+1192 VNYTFSAAD

-1210 ARYASSFSA
+1210 ARYASSFST

>member
-1 MALTPGQKQCVDT
+1 MALTPGQKKCVDT

-71 ALKACGRT
+71 ALKACGRS

-122 NDMLDASL
+122 SDMLDAAL

-152 YAARQVGSMSAASVE
+152 YAARQVGSVSAASVE
-167 GMVRDIVVAAQSS
+167 GMVRDIVIAAQSS

-187 VPAPSAASPRKLMAR
+187 VPAPSAASPCKLLAR

-229 TARALEGLED
+229 TARALEGLEA
-239 AQQQGAEPSPEQV
+239 AQQQGEEPSPEQV

-265 FGTSEYKEYA
+265 FGTSEYKELA
-275 TEAAQGYLSLMME
+275 AEAAQGYLSLMME

-307 VFDAYRRRKR
+307 VFDAYRRRKH
-317 EAGVLDNDDLLTMAS
+317 EAGMLDNDDLLTMAS

-363 QVNMIKRMAG
+363 QVNMVKRMAG
-373 ENFERLCTVGDAQ
+373 KNFERLCTVGDAQ

-406 VASANEAGLIE
+406 VASTNEAGLIE

-425 GDVLAFVDCVFSQ
+425 VDVLAFVDCVFSQ

-472 LTTYPRGVSSDA
+472 LTTYPRGVASDT
-484 ARATVAQRIAE
+484 ARAAVAQRIAQ

-520 DIYADAIREKG
+520 DVYANAIREQG

-565 ALFEVLSSEIF
+565 VLFEVLSSEIF

-613 GEASLAPGL
+613 NEASFTPGL

-629 KKAASRVRLEP
+629 KKAAVRVRLEP
-640 LSEVMEGVLLD
+640 LSEVMEGVLID

-702 IAKEAPGSLSSKAGD
+702 IAKEAPGSLSSKSGD

-758 TYLSLDTGATATR
+758 TYLSLDAGATATR

-783 TSVDPFEGSEG
+783 TSVDPFEGDED
-794 DEFYQQLIENPGG
+794 DEFYQQLIENPGDH
-807 YSPVEIRCAIR
+807 SPVEVRCAIR
-818 QHEYLGETEETRRLL
+818 QHEHLGETEETRRLL
-833 YVALTRAKEAI
+833 YVALTRAQEAI
-844 ICAIAGKVT
+844 ICAIAGKTT

-876 NAFESGVTLLDF
+876 NAFEPGVTLLDF

-900 LAVESEEPCDSEV
+900 LAVESEEPYDSEV
-913 VGAEDNDEAA
+913 AGAEAA
-923 NQEEKEGCSLE
+923 NQEEGCSLAGVS
-934 DGSNLARQAIEIPEV
+934 DPARRTVEIPEV
-949 LPYCELSAQAW
+949 LPHCELLAQAW

-971 SIAHGSSD
+971 SIAHSPSD
-979 EVEVDSFEDDRALS
+979 EAGTSSSAEEIISS
-993 KVQFVEEPGFSEAD
+993 KVPPVEEPGFSEVD
-1007 ETAWTAIRASLS
+1007 EAAWTAIRASLS
-1019 RDADKATDLGTAFH
+1019 GDADKATDLGTAFH

-1040 CAHNEGAPLLCPG
+1040 CTHAESAALVCPD

-1074 TEALARWFESDV
+1074 TEALARWFESDL
-1086 AARVVTFS
+1086 AARVATFS

-1106 GHGADAPFMEGE
+1106 GRGASAPFMEGE

-1145 PAQLHEKH
+1145 PTQLHEKH

-1201 LPTIEGEIL
+1201 LPAIEGEIL

>member
-1 MALTPGQKQCVDT
+1 MALTPGQKKCVDT

-61 AGEIKSRVKG
+61 ASEIKSRVKG
-71 ALKACGRT
+71 ALKACGRS

-122 NDMLDASL
+122 SDMLDAAL
-130 EEVLGSE
+130 EEVLGTE

-152 YAARQVGSMSAASVE
+152 YAARQVGSVSAASVE
-167 GMVRDIVVAAQSS
+167 GMVRDIVIAAQSS

-229 TARALEGLED
+229 TARALEGLE
-239 AQQQGAEPSPEQV
+239 ATQQQGEEPSPEQV

-265 FGTSEYKEYA
+265 FGASEYKELA
-275 TEAAQGYLSLMME
+275 AEAAQGYLSLMME

-307 VFDAYRRRKR
+307 VFDAYRRRKH
-317 EAGVLDNDDLLTMAS
+317 EAGMLDNDDLLTMAS

-363 QVNMIKRMAG
+363 QVNMVKRMAG
-373 ENFERLCTVGDAQ
+373 KNFERLCTVGDAQ

-406 VASANEAGLIE
+406 VANTNEAGLIE

-425 GDVLAFVDCVFSQ
+425 VDVLAFVDCVFSQ

-472 LTTYPRGVSSDA
+472 LTTYPRGVASDT
-484 ARATVAQRIAE
+484 ARAAVAQRIAQ

-520 DIYADAIREKG
+520 DVYADAIREQG

-613 GEASLAPGL
+613 NDASLTPGL

-629 KKAASRVRLEP
+629 KKAAFRVRLEP
-640 LSEVMEGVLLD
+640 LSKVMEGVLLD

-702 IAKEAPGSLSSKAGD
+702 IAKEAPGSLSSKSGD
-717 FVRIMTVHA
+717 FIRIMTVHA

-758 TYLSLDTGATATR
+758 TYLSLDAGATATR

-783 TSVDPFEGSEG
+783 TSVDPFEGDED

-807 YSPVEIRCAIR
+807 HSPVEVRCAIR
-818 QHEYLGETEETRRLL
+818 QHEHLGETEETRRLL
-833 YVALTRAKEAI
+833 YVALTRAQEAI
-844 ICAIAGKVT
+844 ICAIAGKTT

-876 NAFESGVTLLDF
+876 NAFEPGVTLLDF

-900 LAVESEEPCDSEV
+900 LVVESEEPYDSEV
-913 VGAEDNDEAA
+913 AGAEAA
-923 NQEEKEGCSLE
+923 NQEEGCSLAG
-934 DGSNLARQAIEIPEV
+934 GSDPARRTVEIPEV
-949 LPYCELSAQAW
+949 LPHCELLAQAW

-971 SIAHGSSD
+971 SIAHSPSD
-979 EVEVDSFEDDRALS
+979 EAGTSSSAEEIISS
-993 KVQFVEEPGFSEAD
+993 KVPPVEKPGFSEVD
-1007 ETAWTAIRASLS
+1007 EAAWTAIRASLS
-1019 RDADKATDLGTAFH
+1019 GDADKATDLGTAFH

-1040 CAHNEGAPLLCPG
+1040 CTHAESAALVCPD

-1074 TEALARWFESDV
+1074 TEALARWFESDL
-1086 AARVVTFS
+1086 AARVATFS

-1106 GHGADAPFMEGE
+1106 GRGASAPFMEGE

-1145 PAQLHEKH
+1145 PTQLHEKH

-1192 VNYTFTAAD
+1192 VNYTFSAAD
-1201 LPTIEGEIL
+1201 LPAIEGEIL

>member
-1 MALTPGQKQCVDT
+1 MALTPGQKKCVDT

-71 ALKACGRT
+71 ALKACGRS

-122 NDMLDASL
+122 SDMLDAAL

-152 YAARQVGSMSAASVE
+152 YAARQVGSVSAASVE
-167 GMVRDIVVAAQSS
+167 GMVRDIVIAAQSS

-187 VPAPSAASPRKLMAR
+187 VPAPSAASPCKLLAR

-229 TARALEGLED
+229 TARALEGLEA
-239 AQQQGAEPSPEQV
+239 AQQQGEEPSPEQV

-265 FGTSEYKEYA
+265 FGTSEYKELA
-275 TEAAQGYLSLMME
+275 AEAAQGYLSLMME

-307 VFDAYRRRKR
+307 VFDAYRRRKH
-317 EAGVLDNDDLLTMAS
+317 EAGMLDNDDLLTMAS

-363 QVNMIKRMAG
+363 QVNMVKRMAG
-373 ENFERLCTVGDAQ
+373 KNFERLCTVGDAQ

-406 VASANEAGLIE
+406 VANTNEAGLIE

-425 GDVLAFVDCVFSQ
+425 VDVLAFVDCVFSQ

-446 MSLSASRDSGRIDCP
+446 MSLSASRDSDRIDCP

-472 LTTYPRGVSSDA
+472 LTTYPRGVASDT
-484 ARATVAQRIAE
+484 ARAAVAQRIAQ

-520 DIYADAIREKG
+520 DVYANAIREQG

-613 GEASLAPGL
+613 NEASFTPGL

-629 KKAASRVRLEP
+629 KKAAVRVRLEP
-640 LSEVMEGVLLD
+640 LSEVMEGVLID

-702 IAKEAPGSLSSKAGD
+702 IAKEAPGSLSSKSGD

-758 TYLSLDTGATATR
+758 TYLSLDAGATATR

-783 TSVDPFEGSEG
+783 TSVDPFEGDED
-794 DEFYQQLIENPGG
+794 DEFYQQLIENPGDH
-807 YSPVEIRCAIR
+807 SPVEVRCAIR
-818 QHEYLGETEETRRLL
+818 QHEHLGETEETRRLL
-833 YVALTRAKEAI
+833 YVALTRAQEAI
-844 ICAIAGKVT
+844 ICAIAGKTT
-853 KDDPTGLAKS
+853 KGDPTGLAKS

-876 NAFESGVTLLDF
+876 NAFEPGVTLLDF

-900 LAVESEEPCDSEV
+900 LAVESEEPYDSEV
-913 VGAEDNDEAA
+913 AGAEAA
-923 NQEEKEGCSLE
+923 NQEEGCSLAG
-934 DGSNLARQAIEIPEV
+934 GSDPARRTVEIPEV
-949 LPYCELSAQAW
+949 LPHCELLAQAW

-971 SIAHGSSD
+971 SIAHSPSD
-979 EVEVDSFEDDRALS
+979 EAGTSSSAEEIISS
-993 KVQFVEEPGFSEAD
+993 KVPPVEEPGFSEVD
-1007 ETAWTAIRASLS
+1007 EAAWTAIRASLS
-1019 RDADKATDLGTAFH
+1019 GDADKATDLGTAFH

-1040 CAHNEGAPLLCPG
+1040 CTHAESAALVCPD

-1074 TEALARWFESDV
+1074 TEALARWFESDL
-1086 AARVVTFS
+1086 AARVATFS

-1106 GHGADAPFMEGE
+1106 GRGASAPFMEGE

-1145 PAQLHEKH
+1145 PTQLHEKH

-1201 LPTIEGEIL
+1201 LPAIEGEIL

>member
-1 MALTPGQKQCVDT
+1 MALTPGQKKCVDT

-61 AGEIKSRVKG
+61 ASEIKSRVKG
-71 ALKACGRT
+71 ALKACGRS

-122 NDMLDASL
+122 SDMLDAAL
-130 EEVLGSE
+130 EEVLGTE

-152 YAARQVGSMSAASVE
+152 YAARQVGSVSAASVE
-167 GMVRDIVVAAQSS
+167 GMVRDIVIAAQSS

-229 TARALEGLED
+229 TARALEGLE
-239 AQQQGAEPSPEQV
+239 ATQQQGEEPSPEQV

-265 FGTSEYKEYA
+265 FGASEYKELA
-275 TEAAQGYLSLMME
+275 AEAAQGYLSLMME

-307 VFDAYRRRKR
+307 VFDAYRRRKH
-317 EAGVLDNDDLLTMAS
+317 EAGMLDNDDLLTMAS

-363 QVNMIKRMAG
+363 QVNMVKRMAG
-373 ENFERLCTVGDAQ
+373 KNFERLCTVGDAQ

-406 VASANEAGLIE
+406 VANTNEAGLIE

-425 GDVLAFVDCVFSQ
+425 VDVLAFVDCVFSQ

-472 LTTYPRGVSSDA
+472 LTTYPRGVASDT
-484 ARATVAQRIAE
+484 ARAAVAQRIAQ

-520 DIYADAIREKG
+520 DVYADAIREQG

-613 GEASLAPGL
+613 NDASLTPGL

-629 KKAASRVRLEP
+629 KKAAFRVRLEP
-640 LSEVMEGVLLD
+640 LSKVMEGVLLD

-702 IAKEAPGSLSSKAGD
+702 IAKEAPGSLSSKSGD
-717 FVRIMTVHA
+717 FIRIMTVHA

-758 TYLSLDTGATATR
+758 TYLSLDAGATATR

-783 TSVDPFEGSEG
+783 TSVDPFEGDED

-807 YSPVEIRCAIR
+807 HSPVEVRCAIR
-818 QHEYLGETEETRRLL
+818 QHEHLGETEETRRLL
-833 YVALTRAKEAI
+833 YVALTRAQEAI
-844 ICAIAGKVT
+844 ICAIAGKTT

-876 NAFESGVTLLDF
+876 NAFEPGVTLLDF

-900 LAVESEEPCDSEV
+900 LVVESEEPYDSEV
-913 VGAEDNDEAA
+913 AGAEAA
-923 NQEEKEGCSLE
+923 NQEEGCSLAG
-934 DGSNLARQAIEIPEV
+934 GSDPARRTVEIPEV
-949 LPYCELSAQAW
+949 LPHCELLAQAW

-971 SIAHGSSD
+971 SIAHSPSD
-979 EVEVDSFEDDRALS
+979 EAGTSSSAEEIISS
-993 KVQFVEEPGFSEAD
+993 KVPPVEKPGFSEVD
-1007 ETAWTAIRASLS
+1007 EAAWTAIRASLS
-1019 RDADKATDLGTAFH
+1019 GDADKATDLGTAFH

-1040 CAHNEGAPLLCPG
+1040 CTHAESAALVCPD

-1074 TEALARWFESDV
+1074 TEALARWFESDL
-1086 AARVVTFS
+1086 AARVATFS

-1106 GHGADAPFMEGE
+1106 GRGASAPFMEGE

-1201 LPTIEGEIL
+1201 LPAIEGEIL

>member
-1 MALTPGQKQCVDT
+1 MALTPGQKKCVDT

-61 AGEIKSRVKG
+61 ASEIKSRVKG
-71 ALKACGRT
+71 ALKACGRS

-122 NDMLDASL
+122 SDMLDAAL
-130 EEVLGSE
+130 EEVLGTE

-152 YAARQVGSMSAASVE
+152 YAARQVGSVSAASVE
-167 GMVRDIVVAAQSS
+167 GMVRDIVIAAQSS

-187 VPAPSAASPRKLMAR
+187 VPAPSAASPCKLLAR

-229 TARALEGLED
+229 TARALEGLE
-239 AQQQGAEPSPEQV
+239 ATQQQGEEPSPEQV

-265 FGTSEYKEYA
+265 FGTSEYKELA
-275 TEAAQGYLSLMME
+275 AEAAQGYLSLMME

-307 VFDAYRRRKR
+307 VFDAYRRRKH
-317 EAGVLDNDDLLTMAS
+317 EAGMLDNDDLLTMAS

-363 QVNMIKRMAG
+363 QVNMVKRMAG
-373 ENFERLCTVGDAQ
+373 KNFERLCTVGDAQ

-394 ADVSVYDRHLAS
+394 ADVSVYDKHLAS
-406 VASANEAGLIE
+406 VANTNEAGLIE

-425 GDVLAFVDCVFSQ
+425 VDVLAFVDCVFSQ

-472 LTTYPRGVSSDA
+472 LTTYPRGVASDT
-484 ARATVAQRIAE
+484 ARAAVAQRIAQ

-520 DIYADAIREKG
+520 DVYANAIREQG

-565 ALFEVLSSEIF
+565 VLFEVLSSEIF

-613 GEASLAPGL
+613 NEASFTPGL

-629 KKAASRVRLEP
+629 KKAAVRVRLEP
-640 LSEVMEGVLLD
+640 LSEVMEGVLID

-702 IAKEAPGSLSSKAGD
+702 IAKEAPGSLSSKSGD

-758 TYLSLDTGATATR
+758 TYLSLDAGATATR

-783 TSVDPFEGSEG
+783 TAVAPFVG
-794 DEFYQQLIENPGG
+794 DEDDEYFQQLIEHPGDH
-807 YSPVEIRCAIR
+807 SPVEVRCAIR
-818 QHEYLGETEETRRLL
+818 QHEHLGETEETRRLL
-833 YVALTRAKEAI
+833 YVALTRAQEAI
-844 ICAIAGKVT
+844 ICAIAGKTT

-876 NAFESGVTLLDF
+876 NAFEPGVTLLDF

-900 LAVESEEPCDSEV
+900 LAVESEEPYDSEV
-913 VGAEDNDEAA
+913 VGAEAA
-923 NQEEKEGCSLE
+923 NQEEVCSLAG
-934 DGSNLARQAIEIPEV
+934 GSDPARRTVEIPEV
-949 LPYCELSAQAW
+949 LPHCELLAQAW

-971 SIAHGSSD
+971 SIAHSPSD
-979 EVEVDSFEDDRALS
+979 EAGTSSSAEEIISS
-993 KVQFVEEPGFSEAD
+993 KVLPVEEPGFSEVD
-1007 ETAWTAIRASLS
+1007 EAAWTAIRASLS
-1019 RDADKATDLGTAFH
+1019 GDADKATDLGTAFH

-1040 CAHNEGAPLLCPG
+1040 CTHAESAALVCPD

-1074 TEALARWFESDV
+1074 TEALARWFESDLATRV
-1086 AARVVTFS
+1086 ATFS

-1106 GHGADAPFMEGE
+1106 GRGASAPFMEGE

-1145 PAQLHEKH
+1145 PTQLHEKH

-1192 VNYTFTAAD
+1192 MNYTFSAAD

>member
-1 MALTPGQKQCVDT
+1 MALTPGQKKCVDT

-71 ALKACGRT
+71 ALKACGRSE
-79 DQALLVDSA
+79 QALLVDSA

-122 NDMLDASL
+122 SDMLDAAL

-152 YAARQVGSMSAASVE
+152 YAARQVGSVSAASVE
-167 GMVRDIVVAAQSS
+167 GMVRDIVIAAQSS

-187 VPAPSAASPRKLMAR
+187 VPAPSAASPCKLLAR

-229 TARALEGLED
+229 TARALEGLEA
-239 AQQQGAEPSPEQV
+239 AQQQGEEPSPEQV

-265 FGTSEYKEYA
+265 FGTSEYKELA
-275 TEAAQGYLSLMME
+275 AEAAQGYLSLMME

-300 VIDLSGR
+300 VIDLSGC
-307 VFDAYRRRKR
+307 VFDAYRRRKH
-317 EAGVLDNDDLLTMAS
+317 EAGMLDNDDLLTMAS

-363 QVNMIKRMAG
+363 QVNMVKRMAG
-373 ENFERLCTVGDAQ
+373 KNFERLCTVGDAQ

-406 VASANEAGLIE
+406 VANTNEAGLIE

-425 GDVLAFVDCVFSQ
+425 VDVLAFVDCVFSQ

-472 LTTYPRGVSSDA
+472 LTTYPRGVASDT
-484 ARATVAQRIAE
+484 ARAAVAQRIAQ

-520 DIYADAIREKG
+520 DVYADAIREQG

-613 GEASLAPGL
+613 NEASLTPGL

-629 KKAASRVRLEP
+629 KKAAFRVRLEP
-640 LSEVMEGVLLD
+640 LSKVMEGVLLD

-702 IAKEAPGSLSSKAGD
+702 IAKEAPGSLSSKSGD

-758 TYLSLDTGATATR
+758 TYLSLDAGATATR

-783 TSVDPFEGSEG
+783 TSVDPFEGDED

-807 YSPVEIRCAIR
+807 HSPVEVRCAIR
-818 QHEYLGETEETRRLL
+818 QHEHLGETEETRRLL
-833 YVALTRAKEAI
+833 YVALTRAQEAI
-844 ICAIAGKVT
+844 ICAIAGKTT

-876 NAFESGVTLLDF
+876 NAFEPGVTLLDF
-888 GGESPARVERID
+888 GGESLARVERID
-900 LAVESEEPCDSEV
+900 LAVESEEPYDSEV
-913 VGAEDNDEAA
+913 AGAEAA
-923 NQEEKEGCSLE
+923 NQEEGCSLAG
-934 DGSNLARQAIEIPEV
+934 GSDPARRTVEIPEV
-949 LPYCELSAQAW
+949 LPHCELLAQAW

-971 SIAHGSSD
+971 SIAHSPSD
-979 EVEVDSFEDDRALS
+979 EAGTSSSAEEIISS
-993 KVQFVEEPGFSEAD
+993 KVPPVEKPGFSEVD
-1007 ETAWTAIRASLS
+1007 EAAWTAIRASLS
-1019 RDADKATDLGTAFH
+1019 GDADKATDLGTAFH

-1040 CAHNEGAPLLCPG
+1040 CTHAESAALVCPD

-1074 TEALARWFESDV
+1074 TEALARWFESDL
-1086 AARVVTFS
+1086 AARVATFS

-1106 GHGADAPFMEGE
+1106 GRGASAPFMEGE

-1145 PAQLHEKH
+1145 PTQLHEKH

-1201 LPTIEGEIL
+1201 LPAIEGEIL

>member
-1 MALTPGQKQCVDT
+1 MALTPGQKKCVDT

-71 ALKACGRT
+71 ALKACRRS

-122 NDMLDASL
+122 SDMLDAAL

-152 YAARQVGSMSAASVE
+152 YAARQVGSVSAASVE
-167 GMVRDIVVAAQSS
+167 GMVRDIVIAAQSS

-187 VPAPSAASPRKLMAR
+187 VPAPSAASPCKLLAR

-229 TARALEGLED
+229 TARALEGLEA
-239 AQQQGAEPSPEQV
+239 AQQQGEEPSPEQV

-265 FGTSEYKEYA
+265 FGTSEYKELA
-275 TEAAQGYLSLMME
+275 AEAAQGYLSLMME

-307 VFDAYRRRKR
+307 VFDAYRRRKH
-317 EAGVLDNDDLLTMAS
+317 EAGMLDNDDLLTMAS

-363 QVNMIKRMAG
+363 QVNMVKRMAG
-373 ENFERLCTVGDAQ
+373 KNFERLCTVGDAQ

-406 VASANEAGLIE
+406 VANTNEAGLIE

-425 GDVLAFVDCVFSQ
+425 VDVLAFVDCVFSQ

-472 LTTYPRGVSSDA
+472 LTTYPRGVASDA
-484 ARATVAQRIAE
+484 ARATVAQRIAQ

-520 DIYADAIREKG
+520 DVYADAIREQG

-613 GEASLAPGL
+613 NDASLTPGL

-629 KKAASRVRLEP
+629 KKAAFRVRLEP
-640 LSEVMEGVLLD
+640 LSKVMEGVLLD

-702 IAKEAPGSLSSKAGD
+702 IAKEAPGSLSSKSGD
-717 FVRIMTVHA
+717 FIRIMTVHA

-758 TYLSLDTGATATR
+758 TYLSLDAGATATR

-783 TSVDPFEGSEG
+783 TSVDPFEGDED

-807 YSPVEIRCAIR
+807 HSPVEVRCAIR
-818 QHEYLGETEETRRLL
+818 QHEHLGETEETRRLL
-833 YVALTRAKEAI
+833 YVALTRAQEAI
-844 ICAIAGKVT
+844 ICAIAGKTT

-876 NAFESGVTLLDF
+876 NAFEPGVTLLDF

-900 LAVESEEPCDSEV
+900 LVVESEEPYDSEV
-913 VGAEDNDEAA
+913 AGAEAA
-923 NQEEKEGCSLE
+923 NQEEGCSLAGGF
-934 DGSNLARQAIEIPEV
+934 DPARRTVEIPEV
-949 LPYCELSAQAW
+949 LPHCELLAQAW

-971 SIAHGSSD
+971 SIAHSPSD
-979 EVEVDSFEDDRALS
+979 EAGTSSSAEEIISS
-993 KVQFVEEPGFSEAD
+993 KVPPVEKPGFSEVD
-1007 ETAWTAIRASLS
+1007 EAAWTAIRASLS
-1019 RDADKATDLGTAFH
+1019 GDADKATDLGTAFH

-1040 CAHNEGAPLLCPG
+1040 CTHAESAALVCPD

-1074 TEALARWFESDV
+1074 TEALARWFESDL
-1086 AARVVTFS
+1086 AARVATFS

-1106 GHGADAPFMEGE
+1106 GRGASAPFMEGE

-1145 PAQLHEKH
+1145 PTQLHEKH

-1174 AFVRVEQ
+1174 SFVRVEQ

-1201 LPTIEGEIL
+1201 LPAIEGEIL

>member
-1 MALTPGQKQCVDT
+1 
-14 LVGPVAVSA
+14 
-23 GAGSGKTFTLTRRI
+23 
-37 VHSLECGFVSGI
+37 
-49 DEVLA
+49 
-54 ITFTSKA
+54 
-61 AGEIKSRVKG
+61 
-71 ALKACGRT
+71 
-79 DQALLVDSA
+79 
-88 WISTIHGACAR
+88 
-99 MLRAHALDL
+99 
-108 GIAPDFTVADEAAA
+108 
-122 NDMLDASL
+122 
-130 EEVLGSE
+130 
-137 NDIIS
+137 
-142 PGDYDALFTE
+142 
-152 YAARQVGSMSAASVE
+152 MSAASVE

-373 ENFERLCTVGDAQ
+373 KNFERLCTVGDAQ

-406 VASANEAGLIE
+406 VASTNEAGLIE

-425 GDVLAFVDCVFSQ
+425 VDVLAFVDCVFSQ
-438 PSVFGRSF
+438 PTVFGRSF

-472 LTTYPRGVSSDA
+472 LTTYPRGVASDA
-484 ARATVAQRIAE
+484 ARAAVAQRIAQ

-576 ALTADDFIDLSTGL
+576 ALAADDFIDLSTGL

-613 GEASLAPGL
+613 NEASLAPGL

-629 KKAASRVRLEP
+629 KKATSRVRLES
-640 LSEVMEGVLLD
+640 LSEVMEGVLVD

-681 IERRK
+681 IERKK

-702 IAKEAPGSLSSKAGD
+702 IAKEAPGSLSSKSGD

-758 TYLSLDTGATATR
+758 TYLSLDAGATATR

-794 DEFYQQLIENPGG
+794 DEFYQQLIENPGDH
-807 YSPVEIRCAIR
+807 SPVEVRCAIR

-844 ICAIAGKVT
+844 ICAIAGKAT

-863 VWGSVESALCGEG
+863 VWGSVESALCGQG
-876 NAFESGVTLLDF
+876 NAFEPGVTLLDF

-900 LAVESEEPCDSEV
+900 LAVESEEPCDSEGV
-913 VGAEDNDEAA
+913 DAEDNDEAA
-923 NQEEKEGCSLE
+923 NQEEEGCSLA
-934 DGSNLARQAIEIPEV
+934 DGSSPARQAIEIPEV
-949 LPYCELSAQAW
+949 LPFCELSAQAW

-971 SIAHGSSD
+971 SIAHSSSG
-979 EVEVDSFEDDRALS
+979 EVEASSLEEELALP
-993 KVQFVEEPGFSEAD
+993 KVPPVEEPGFSEAD

-1019 RDADKATDLGTAFH
+1019 GDADKATDLGTAFH

-1040 CAHNEGAPLLCPG
+1040 CAHNEGAPLICPG

-1106 GHGADAPFMEGE
+1106 GRGADAPFMEGE

-1192 VNYTFTAAD
+1192 VNYTFSAAD
-1201 LPTIEGEIL
+1201 LPAIEGEIL

>member
-1 MALTPGQKQCVDT
+1 MALTPGQKKCVDT

-71 ALKACGRT
+71 ALKACGRA

-122 NDMLDASL
+122 SDMLDAAL

-152 YAARQVGSMSAASVE
+152 YAARQVGSVSAASVE
-167 GMVRDIVVAAQSS
+167 GMVRDIVIAAQSS

-187 VPAPSAASPRKLMAR
+187 VPAPSAASPCKLLAR

-229 TARALEGLED
+229 TARALEGLEA
-239 AQQQGAEPSPEQV
+239 AQQQGEEPSPEQV

-265 FGTSEYKEYA
+265 FGTSEYKELA
-275 TEAAQGYLSLMME
+275 AEAAQGYLSLMME

-307 VFDAYRRRKR
+307 VFDAYRRRKH
-317 EAGVLDNDDLLTMAS
+317 EAGMLDNDDLLTMAS

-363 QVNMIKRMAG
+363 QVNMVKRMAG
-373 ENFERLCTVGDAQ
+373 KNFERLCTVGDAQ

-406 VASANEAGLIE
+406 VASTNEAGLIE

-425 GDVLAFVDCVFSQ
+425 VDVLAFVDCVFSQ

-461 YQGSDPRIEVQ
+461 YRGSDPRIEVQ
-472 LTTYPRGVSSDA
+472 LTTYPRGVASDT
-484 ARATVAQRIAE
+484 ARAAVAQRIAQ

-520 DIYADAIREKG
+520 DVYADAIREQG

-613 GEASLAPGL
+613 NEASFTPGL
-622 RAAVRTL
+622 RVAVRTL
-629 KKAASRVRLEP
+629 KKAAVRVRLEP
-640 LSEVMEGVLLD
+640 LSEVMEGVLID

-702 IAKEAPGSLSSKAGD
+702 IAKEAPGSLSSKSGD

-758 TYLSLDTGATATR
+758 TYLSLDAGATATR

-783 TSVDPFEGSEG
+783 TSVDPFEGDED
-794 DEFYQQLIENPGG
+794 DEFYQQLIEHPGDH
-807 YSPVEIRCAIR
+807 SPVEVRCAIR
-818 QHEYLGETEETRRLL
+818 QHEHLGETEETRRLL
-833 YVALTRAKEAI
+833 YVALTRAQEAI
-844 ICAIAGKVT
+844 ICAIAGKTT
-853 KDDPTGLAKS
+853 KGDPTGLAKS

-876 NAFESGVTLLDF
+876 NAFEPGVTLLDF

-900 LAVESEEPCDSEV
+900 LAVESEEPYDSEV
-913 VGAEDNDEAA
+913 PGAEAA
-923 NQEEKEGCSLE
+923 NQEEGCSLAG
-934 DGSNLARQAIEIPEV
+934 GSDPARRTVEIPEV
-949 LPYCELSAQAW
+949 LPHCELLAQAW

-971 SIAHGSSD
+971 SIAHSPSD
-979 EVEVDSFEDDRALS
+979 EAGTSSSAEEIISS
-993 KVQFVEEPGFSEAD
+993 KVLPVEEPGFSEVD
-1007 ETAWTAIRASLS
+1007 EAAWTAIRASLS
-1019 RDADKATDLGTAFH
+1019 GDADKATDLGTAFH

-1040 CAHNEGAPLLCPG
+1040 CTHAESAALVCPD

-1074 TEALARWFESDV
+1074 TEALARWFESDL
-1086 AARVVTFS
+1086 AARVATFS

-1106 GHGADAPFMEGE
+1106 GRGASAPFMEGE

-1145 PAQLHEKH
+1145 PTQLHEKH

-1201 LPTIEGEIL
+1201 LPAIEGEIL

>member
-71 ALKACGRT
+71 ALKACRRT

-108 GIAPDFTVADEAAA
+108 GIAPDFTVADEATA
-122 NDMLDASL
+122 NDMLDAAL

-152 YAARQVGSMSAASVE
+152 YAARQAGSMSAASVE

-239 AQQQGAEPSPEQV
+239 VQQQGAEPSPEQV

-288 ARLALAEPRMRE
+288 ARLALAEPRMHE

-317 EAGVLDNDDLLTMAS
+317 EAGMLDNDDLLTIAS

-363 QVNMIKRMAG
+363 QVNMVKRMAG
-373 ENFERLCTVGDAQ
+373 KNFERLCTVGDAQ

-406 VASANEAGLIE
+406 VANTNEAGLIE

-425 GDVLAFVDCVFSQ
+425 VDVLAFVDCVFSQ

-472 LTTYPRGVSSDA
+472 LTTYPRGVASDT
-484 ARATVAQRIAE
+484 ARAAVAQRIAQ

-520 DIYADAIREKG
+520 DVYADAIREQG
-531 LSCVVSG
+531 ISCVVSG

-576 ALTADDFIDLSTGL
+576 ALTADDFIDLSTSL

-613 GEASLAPGL
+613 NDASLTPGL

-629 KKAASRVRLEP
+629 KKAAFRVRLEP
-640 LSEVMEGVLLD
+640 LSKVMEGVLID

-681 IERRK
+681 IEHRK

-702 IAKEAPGSLSSKAGD
+702 IAKEAPGSLSSKSGD

-758 TYLSLDTGATATR
+758 TYLSLDAGATATR

-794 DEFYQQLIENPGG
+794 DEFYQQLIENSGDH
-807 YSPVEIRCAIR
+807 SPVEVRCAIR
-818 QHEYLGETEETRRLL
+818 QHEHLGETEETRRLL
-833 YVALTRAKEAI
+833 YVALTRAQEAI
-844 ICAIAGKVT
+844 ICAIAGKTT

-876 NAFESGVTLLDF
+876 NAFEPGVTLLDF

-900 LAVESEEPCDSEV
+900 LAVESKEPYDSEV
-913 VGAEDNDEAA
+913 PGAEAA
-923 NQEEKEGCSLE
+923 NQEEGCSLAG
-934 DGSNLARQAIEIPEV
+934 GSDLARRTVEIPEV
-949 LPYCELSAQAW
+949 LPHCELLAQAW

-971 SIAHGSSD
+971 SIAHSPSD
-979 EVEVDSFEDDRALS
+979 EAGTSSSAEEIISL
-993 KVQFVEEPGFSEAD
+993 KVPPVEEPGFSEVD
-1007 ETAWTAIRASLS
+1007 EAAWTAIRASLS
-1019 RDADKATDLGTAFH
+1019 GDADKATDLGTAFH

-1040 CAHNEGAPLLCPG
+1040 CTHAESAALVCPD

-1074 TEALARWFESDV
+1074 TEALARWFESDL
-1086 AARVVTFS
+1086 AARVATFS

-1106 GHGADAPFMEGE
+1106 GRGASAPFMEGE

-1145 PAQLHEKH
+1145 PTQLHKKH

-1201 LPTIEGEIL
+1201 LPAIEGEIL

>member
-71 ALKACGRT
+71 ALKACRRT

-108 GIAPDFTVADEAAA
+108 GIAPDFTVADEATA
-122 NDMLDASL
+122 NDMLDAAL

-152 YAARQVGSMSAASVE
+152 YAARQAGSMSAASVE

-239 AQQQGAEPSPEQV
+239 VQQQGAEPSPEQV

-288 ARLALAEPRMRE
+288 ARLALAEPRMHE

-317 EAGVLDNDDLLTMAS
+317 EAGMLDNDDLLTIAS

-363 QVNMIKRMAG
+363 QVNMVKRMAG
-373 ENFERLCTVGDAQ
+373 KNFERLCTVGDAQ

-406 VASANEAGLIE
+406 VANTNEAGLIE

-425 GDVLAFVDCVFSQ
+425 VDVLAFVDCVFSQ

-472 LTTYPRGVSSDA
+472 LTTYPRGVASDT
-484 ARATVAQRIAE
+484 ARAAVAQRIAQ

-520 DIYADAIREKG
+520 DVYADAIREQG
-531 LSCVVSG
+531 ISCVVSG

-576 ALTADDFIDLSTGL
+576 ALTADDFIDLSTSL

-613 GEASLAPGL
+613 NDASLTPGL

-629 KKAASRVRLEP
+629 KKAAFRVRLEP
-640 LSEVMEGVLLD
+640 LSKVMEGVLID

-681 IERRK
+681 IEHRK

-702 IAKEAPGSLSSKAGD
+702 IAKEAPGSLSSKSGD

-738 ELRSDEVRSSRMVR
+738 ELRSDEARSSRMAR

-758 TYLSLDTGATATR
+758 TYLSLDAGATATR

-783 TSVDPFEGSEG
+783 TSVDPFEGDED
-794 DEFYQQLIENPGG
+794 DEFYQQLIEHPGDH
-807 YSPVEIRCAIR
+807 SPVEVRCAIR
-818 QHEYLGETEETRRLL
+818 QHEHLGETEETRRLL
-833 YVALTRAKEAI
+833 YVALTRAQEAI
-844 ICAIAGKVT
+844 ICAIAGKTT
-853 KDDPTGLAKS
+853 KGDPTGLAKS

-876 NAFESGVTLLDF
+876 NAFEPGVTLLDF

-900 LAVESEEPCDSEV
+900 LAVESEEPYDSEV
-913 VGAEDNDEAA
+913 PGAEAA
-923 NQEEKEGCSLE
+923 NQEEGCSLAG
-934 DGSNLARQAIEIPEV
+934 GSDLARRTVEIPEV
-949 LPYCELSAQAW
+949 LPHCELLAQAW

-971 SIAHGSSD
+971 SIAHSPSD
-979 EVEVDSFEDDRALS
+979 EAGTSSSAEEIISL
-993 KVQFVEEPGFSEAD
+993 KVPPVEEPGFSEVD
-1007 ETAWTAIRASLS
+1007 EAAWTAIRASLS
-1019 RDADKATDLGTAFH
+1019 GDADKATDLGTAFH

-1040 CAHNEGAPLLCPG
+1040 CTHAESAALVCPD

-1074 TEALARWFESDV
+1074 TEALARWFESDL
-1086 AARVVTFS
+1086 AARVATFS

-1106 GHGADAPFMEGE
+1106 GRGASAPFMEGE

-1145 PAQLHEKH
+1145 PTQLHKKH

-1201 LPTIEGEIL
+1201 LPAIEGEIL

>member
-1 MALTPGQKQCVDT
+1 MALTPGQKKCVDT

-71 ALKACGRT
+71 ALKACGRA

-122 NDMLDASL
+122 SDMLDAAL

-152 YAARQVGSMSAASVE
+152 YAARQVGSVSAASVE
-167 GMVRDIVVAAQSS
+167 GMVRDIVIAAQSS

-187 VPAPSAASPRKLMAR
+187 VPAPSAASPCKLLAR

-229 TARALEGLED
+229 TARALEGLEA
-239 AQQQGAEPSPEQV
+239 AQQQGEEPSPEQV

-265 FGTSEYKEYA
+265 FGTSEYKELA
-275 TEAAQGYLSLMME
+275 AEAAQGYLSLMME

-307 VFDAYRRRKR
+307 VFDAYRRRKH
-317 EAGVLDNDDLLTMAS
+317 EAGMLDNDDLLTMAS

-363 QVNMIKRMAG
+363 QVNMVKRMAG
-373 ENFERLCTVGDAQ
+373 KNFERLCTVGDAQ

-406 VASANEAGLIE
+406 VASTNEAGLIE

-425 GDVLAFVDCVFSQ
+425 VDVLAFVDCVFSQ

-461 YQGSDPRIEVQ
+461 YRGSDPRIEVQ
-472 LTTYPRGVSSDA
+472 LTTYPRGVASDT
-484 ARATVAQRIAE
+484 ARAAVAQRIAQ

-520 DIYADAIREKG
+520 DVYADAIREQG

-613 GEASLAPGL
+613 NEASFTPGL
-622 RAAVRTL
+622 RVAVRTL
-629 KKAASRVRLEP
+629 KKAAVRVRLEP
-640 LSEVMEGVLLD
+640 LSEVMEGVLID

-702 IAKEAPGSLSSKAGD
+702 IAKEAPGSLSSKSGD

-758 TYLSLDTGATATR
+758 TYLSLDAGATATR

-783 TSVDPFEGSEG
+783 TSVDPFEGDED
-794 DEFYQQLIENPGG
+794 DEFYQQLIEHPGDH
-807 YSPVEIRCAIR
+807 SPVEVRCAIR
-818 QHEYLGETEETRRLL
+818 QHEHLGETEETRRLL
-833 YVALTRAKEAI
+833 YVALTRAQEAI
-844 ICAIAGKVT
+844 ICAIAGKTT
-853 KDDPTGLAKS
+853 KGDPTGLAKS

-876 NAFESGVTLLDF
+876 NAFEPGVTLLDF

-900 LAVESEEPCDSEV
+900 LAVESEEPYDSEV
-913 VGAEDNDEAA
+913 PGAEAA
-923 NQEEKEGCSLE
+923 NQEEGCSLADE
-934 DGSNLARQAIEIPEV
+934 SDPARRTIEIPEV
-949 LPYCELSAQAW
+949 LPHSELLAQAW

-971 SIAHGSSD
+971 SIAHSSSG
-979 EVEVDSFEDDRALS
+979 EVEASSPEEEFALP
-993 KVQFVEEPGFSEAD
+993 KVPPVEEPGFSEVD
-1007 ETAWTAIRASLS
+1007 EAAWTAIRASLS
-1019 RDADKATDLGTAFH
+1019 GDADKATDLGTAFH

-1040 CAHNEGAPLLCPG
+1040 CTHAESAALVCPD

-1074 TEALARWFESDV
+1074 TEALALWFESDL
-1086 AARVVTFS
+1086 AARVATFS

-1106 GHGADAPFMEGE
+1106 GRGASAPFMEGE

-1145 PAQLHEKH
+1145 PTQLHEKH

-1201 LPTIEGEIL
+1201 LPAIEGEIL

>member
-61 AGEIKSRVKG
+61 ASEIKSRVKG
-71 ALKACGRT
+71 ALKACGRS

-122 NDMLDASL
+122 SDMLDAAL
-130 EEVLGSE
+130 EEVLGTE

-152 YAARQVGSMSAASVE
+152 YAARQVGSTPTASVE

-187 VPAPSAASPRKLMAR
+187 VPAPSAASPCKLLAR

-229 TARALEGLED
+229 TARALEGLE
-239 AQQQGAEPSPEQV
+239 ATQQQGEEPSPEQV

-265 FGTSEYKEYA
+265 FGTSEYKELA
-275 TEAAQGYLSLMME
+275 AEAAQGYLSLMME

-307 VFDAYRRRKR
+307 VFDAYRRRKH
-317 EAGVLDNDDLLTMAS
+317 EAGMLDNDDLLTMAS

-363 QVNMIKRMAG
+363 QVNMVKRMAG
-373 ENFERLCTVGDAQ
+373 KNFERLCTVGDAQ

-394 ADVSVYDRHLAS
+394 ADVSVYDKHLAS
-406 VASANEAGLIE
+406 VASTNEAGLIE

-425 GDVLAFVDCVFSQ
+425 VDVLAFVDCVFSQ

-472 LTTYPRGVSSDA
+472 LTTYPRGVASDT
-484 ARATVAQRIAE
+484 ARAAVAQRIAQ

-520 DIYADAIREKG
+520 DVYANAIREQG

-565 ALFEVLSSEIF
+565 VLFEVLSSEIF

-613 GEASLAPGL
+613 NEASFTPGL

-629 KKAASRVRLEP
+629 KKAAVRVRLEP
-640 LSEVMEGVLLD
+640 LSEVMEGVLID

-702 IAKEAPGSLSSKAGD
+702 IAKEAPGSLSSKSGD

-758 TYLSLDTGATATR
+758 TYLSLDAGATATR

-783 TSVDPFEGSEG
+783 TSVDPFEGDED
-794 DEFYQQLIENPGG
+794 DEFYQQLIENPGDH
-807 YSPVEIRCAIR
+807 SPVEVRCAIR
-818 QHEYLGETEETRRLL
+818 QHEHLGETEETRRLL
-833 YVALTRAKEAI
+833 YVALTRAQEAI
-844 ICAIAGKVT
+844 ICAIAGKTT

-876 NAFESGVTLLDF
+876 NAFEPGVTLLDF

-900 LAVESEEPCDSEV
+900 LAVESEEPYDSEV
-913 VGAEDNDEAA
+913 PGAEAA
-923 NQEEKEGCSLE
+923 NQEEGCSLAG
-934 DGSNLARQAIEIPEV
+934 GSDPARRTVEIPEV
-949 LPYCELSAQAW
+949 LPHCELLAQAW

-971 SIAHGSSD
+971 SIAHSPSD
-979 EVEVDSFEDDRALS
+979 EAGTSSSAEEIISS
-993 KVQFVEEPGFSEAD
+993 KVPPVEEPGFSEVD
-1007 ETAWTAIRASLS
+1007 EAAWTAIRASLS
-1019 RDADKATDLGTAFH
+1019 GDADKATDLGTAFH

-1040 CAHNEGAPLLCPG
+1040 CTHAESAALVCPD

-1074 TEALARWFESDV
+1074 TEALARWFESDLATRV
-1086 AARVVTFS
+1086 ATFS

-1106 GHGADAPFMEGE
+1106 GRGASAPFMEGE

-1145 PAQLHEKH
+1145 PTQLHEKH

-1201 LPTIEGEIL
+1201 LPAIEGEIL

>member
-1 MALTPGQKQCVDT
+1 MALTPGQKKCVDT

-61 AGEIKSRVKG
+61 ASEIKSRVKG
-71 ALKACGRT
+71 ALKACGRS

-122 NDMLDASL
+122 SDMLDAAL
-130 EEVLGSE
+130 EEVLGTE

-152 YAARQVGSMSAASVE
+152 YAARQVGSVSAASVE
-167 GMVRDIVVAAQSS
+167 GMVRDIVIAAQSS

-187 VPAPSAASPRKLMAR
+187 VPAPSAASPCKLLAR

-229 TARALEGLED
+229 TARALEGLE
-239 AQQQGAEPSPEQV
+239 ATQQQGEEPSPEQV

-265 FGTSEYKEYA
+265 FGTSEYKELA
-275 TEAAQGYLSLMME
+275 AEAAQGYLSLMME

-307 VFDAYRRRKR
+307 VFDAYRRRKH
-317 EAGVLDNDDLLTMAS
+317 EAGMLDNDDLLTMAS

-363 QVNMIKRMAG
+363 QVNMVKRMAG
-373 ENFERLCTVGDAQ
+373 KNFERLCTVGDAQ

-394 ADVSVYDRHLAS
+394 ADVSVYDKHLAS
-406 VASANEAGLIE
+406 VANTNEAGLIE

-425 GDVLAFVDCVFSQ
+425 VDVLAFVDCVFSQ

-472 LTTYPRGVSSDA
+472 LTTYPRGVASDT
-484 ARATVAQRIAE
+484 ARAAVAQRIAQ

-520 DIYADAIREKG
+520 DVYANAIREQG

-538 GSIFGRAPEVR
+538 GSIFGRASEVR

-613 GEASLAPGL
+613 NEASFTPGL

-629 KKAASRVRLEP
+629 KKAAVRVRLEP
-640 LSEVMEGVLLD
+640 LSEVMEGVLID

-702 IAKEAPGSLSSKAGD
+702 IAKEAPGSLSSKSGD

-758 TYLSLDTGATATR
+758 TYLSLDAGATATR

-783 TSVDPFEGSEG
+783 TSVDPFEGDED
-794 DEFYQQLIENPGG
+794 DEFYQQLIENPGDH
-807 YSPVEIRCAIR
+807 SPVEVRCAIR
-818 QHEYLGETEETRRLL
+818 QHEHLGETEETRRLL
-833 YVALTRAKEAI
+833 YVALTRAQEAI
-844 ICAIAGKVT
+844 ICAIAGKTT

-876 NAFESGVTLLDF
+876 NAFEPGVTLLDF

-900 LAVESEEPCDSEV
+900 LAVESEEPYDSEV
-913 VGAEDNDEAA
+913 VGAEAA
-923 NQEEKEGCSLE
+923 NQEEVCSLAG
-934 DGSNLARQAIEIPEV
+934 GSDPARRTVEIPEV
-949 LPYCELSAQAW
+949 LPHCELLAQAW

-971 SIAHGSSD
+971 SIAHSPSD
-979 EVEVDSFEDDRALS
+979 EEGTSSSAEEIISS
-993 KVQFVEEPGFSEAD
+993 KVPPVEEPGFSEVD
-1007 ETAWTAIRASLS
+1007 EAAWTAIRASLS
-1019 RDADKATDLGTAFH
+1019 GDADKATDLGTAFH

-1040 CAHNEGAPLLCPG
+1040 CTHAESAALVCPD

-1074 TEALARWFESDV
+1074 TEALARWFESDL
-1086 AARVVTFS
+1086 AARVATFS

-1106 GHGADAPFMEGE
+1106 GRGASAPFMEGE

-1145 PAQLHEKH
+1145 PTQLHEKH

-1201 LPTIEGEIL
+1201 LPAIEGEIL

>member
-1 MALTPGQKQCVDT
+1 MALTPGQKKCVDT

-71 ALKACGRT
+71 ALKACRRS

-122 NDMLDASL
+122 SDMLDAAL

-152 YAARQVGSMSAASVE
+152 YAARQVGSVSAASVE
-167 GMVRDIVVAAQSS
+167 GMVRDIVIAAQSS

-187 VPAPSAASPRKLMAR
+187 VPAPSAASPCKLLAR

-229 TARALEGLED
+229 TARALEGLEA
-239 AQQQGAEPSPEQV
+239 AQQQGEEPSPEQV

-265 FGTSEYKEYA
+265 FGTSEYKELA
-275 TEAAQGYLSLMME
+275 AEAAQGYLSLMME

-307 VFDAYRRRKR
+307 VFDAYRRRKH
-317 EAGVLDNDDLLTMAS
+317 EAGMLDNDDLLTMAS

-363 QVNMIKRMAG
+363 QVNMVKRMAG
-373 ENFERLCTVGDAQ
+373 KNFERLCTVGDAQ

-406 VASANEAGLIE
+406 VANTNEAGLIE

-425 GDVLAFVDCVFSQ
+425 VDVLAFVDCVFSQ

-461 YQGSDPRIEVQ
+461 YRGSDPRIEVQ
-472 LTTYPRGVSSDA
+472 LTTYPRGVASDT
-484 ARATVAQRIAE
+484 ARAAVAQRIAQ

-520 DIYADAIREKG
+520 DVYADAIREQG

-613 GEASLAPGL
+613 NDASLTPGL

-629 KKAASRVRLEP
+629 KKAAFRVRLEP
-640 LSEVMEGVLLD
+640 LSKVMEGVLLD

-702 IAKEAPGSLSSKAGD
+702 IAKEAPGSLSSKSGD
-717 FVRIMTVHA
+717 FIRIMTVHA

-758 TYLSLDTGATATR
+758 TYLSLDAGATATR

-783 TSVDPFEGSEG
+783 TSVDPFEGDED

-807 YSPVEIRCAIR
+807 HSPVEVRCAIR
-818 QHEYLGETEETRRLL
+818 QHEHLGETEETRRLL
-833 YVALTRAKEAI
+833 YVALTRAQEAI
-844 ICAIAGKVT
+844 ICAIAGKTT

-876 NAFESGVTLLDF
+876 NAFEPGVTLLDF

-900 LAVESEEPCDSEV
+900 LVVESEEPYDSEV
-913 VGAEDNDEAA
+913 AGAEAA
-923 NQEEKEGCSLE
+923 NQEEGCSLAGGF
-934 DGSNLARQAIEIPEV
+934 DPARRTVEIPEV
-949 LPYCELSAQAW
+949 LPHCELLAQAW

-971 SIAHGSSD
+971 SIAHSPSD
-979 EVEVDSFEDDRALS
+979 EAGTSSSAEEIISS
-993 KVQFVEEPGFSEAD
+993 KVPPVEKPGFSEVD
-1007 ETAWTAIRASLS
+1007 EAAWTAIRASLS
-1019 RDADKATDLGTAFH
+1019 GDADKATDLGTAFH

-1040 CAHNEGAPLLCPG
+1040 CTHAESAALVCPD

-1074 TEALARWFESDV
+1074 TEALARWFESDL
-1086 AARVVTFS
+1086 AARVATFS

-1106 GHGADAPFMEGE
+1106 GRGASAPFMEGE

-1145 PAQLHEKH
+1145 PTQLHEKH

-1201 LPTIEGEIL
+1201 LPAIEGEIL

>member
-1 MALTPGQKQCVDT
+1 MALTPGQKKCVDT

-71 ALKACGRT
+71 ALKACGRS

-122 NDMLDASL
+122 SDMLDAAL

-152 YAARQVGSMSAASVE
+152 YAARQVGSVSAASVE
-167 GMVRDIVVAAQSS
+167 GMVRDIVIAAQSS

-187 VPAPSAASPRKLMAR
+187 VPAPSAASPCKLMAR

-373 ENFERLCTVGDAQ
+373 KNFERLCTVGDAQ

-406 VASANEAGLIE
+406 VASTNEAGLIE

-446 MSLSASRDSGRIDCP
+446 MSLSASRDPGRIDCP

-472 LTTYPRGVSSDA
+472 LTTYPRGVASDS

-520 DIYADAIREKG
+520 DVYADAIREQG

-613 GEASLAPGL
+613 NDASLTPGL

-629 KKAASRVRLEP
+629 KKATFRVRLEP
-640 LSEVMEGVLLD
+640 LSKVMEGVLID

-702 IAKEAPGSLSSKAGD
+702 IAKEAPGSLSSKSGD

-758 TYLSLDTGATATR
+758 TYLSLDAGATATR

-783 TSVDPFEGSEG
+783 TSVDPFEGDED

-807 YSPVEIRCAIR
+807 HSPVEVRCAIR
-818 QHEYLGETEETRRLL
+818 QHEHLGETEETRRLL
-833 YVALTRAKEAI
+833 YVALTRAQEAI
-844 ICAIAGKVT
+844 ICAIAGKTT

-876 NAFESGVTLLDF
+876 NAFEPGVTLLDF

-900 LAVESEEPCDSEV
+900 LTVESEEPYDSEV
-913 VGAEDNDEAA
+913 AGAEAA
-923 NQEEKEGCSLE
+923 NQEEGCSLAGVS
-934 DGSNLARQAIEIPEV
+934 DPARRTVEIPEV
-949 LPYCELSAQAW
+949 LPHCELLAQAW

-971 SIAHGSSD
+971 SIAHSPSD
-979 EVEVDSFEDDRALS
+979 EAGTSSSAEEIISS
-993 KVQFVEEPGFSEAD
+993 KVPPVEEPGFSEVD
-1007 ETAWTAIRASLS
+1007 EAAWTAIRASLS
-1019 RDADKATDLGTAFH
+1019 GDADKATDLGTAFH

-1040 CAHNEGAPLLCPG
+1040 CTHAESAALVCPD

-1074 TEALARWFESDV
+1074 TEALARWFESDL
-1086 AARVVTFS
+1086 AARIATFS

-1106 GHGADAPFMEGE
+1106 GRGASAPFMEGE

-1145 PAQLHEKH
+1145 PTQLHEKH

-1201 LPTIEGEIL
+1201 LPAIEGEIL

>member
-1 MALTPGQKQCVDT
+1 MALTPGQKKCVDT

-71 ALKACGRT
+71 ALKACGRS

-122 NDMLDASL
+122 SDMLDAAL

-152 YAARQVGSMSAASVE
+152 YAARQVGSVSAASVE
-167 GMVRDIVVAAQSS
+167 GMVRDIVIAAQSS

-187 VPAPSAASPRKLMAR
+187 VPAPSAASPCKLMAR

-373 ENFERLCTVGDAQ
+373 KNFERLCTVGDAQ

-406 VASANEAGLIE
+406 VASTNEAGLIE

-446 MSLSASRDSGRIDCP
+446 MSLSASRDPGRIDCP

-472 LTTYPRGVSSDA
+472 LTTYPRGVASDS

-520 DIYADAIREKG
+520 DVYADAIREQG

-613 GEASLAPGL
+613 NDASLTPGL

-629 KKAASRVRLEP
+629 KKATFRVRLEP
-640 LSEVMEGVLLD
+640 LSKVMEGVLID

-702 IAKEAPGSLSSKAGD
+702 IAKEAPGSLSSKSGD

-758 TYLSLDTGATATR
+758 TYLSLDAGATATR

-783 TSVDPFEGSEG
+783 TSVDPFEGDED

-807 YSPVEIRCAIR
+807 HSPVEVRCAIR
-818 QHEYLGETEETRRLL
+818 QHEHLGETEETRRLL
-833 YVALTRAKEAI
+833 YVALTRAQEAI
-844 ICAIAGKVT
+844 ICAIAGKTT

-876 NAFESGVTLLDF
+876 NAFEPGVTLLDF

-900 LAVESEEPCDSEV
+900 LAVESEEPYDSEV
-913 VGAEDNDEAA
+913 AGAEAA
-923 NQEEKEGCSLE
+923 NQEEGCSLA
-934 DGSNLARQAIEIPEV
+934 DGSDPARRTIEIPEV
-949 LPYCELSAQAW
+949 LPHSELLAQAW

-971 SIAHGSSD
+971 SIAHSPSD
-979 EVEVDSFEDDRALS
+979 EAGTSSSAEEIISS
-993 KVQFVEEPGFSEAD
+993 KVPPVEEPGFSEVD
-1007 ETAWTAIRASLS
+1007 EAAWTAIRASLS
-1019 RDADKATDLGTAFH
+1019 GDADKATDLGTAFH

-1040 CAHNEGAPLLCPG
+1040 CTHAESAALVCPD

-1074 TEALARWFESDV
+1074 TEALARWFESDL
-1086 AARVVTFS
+1086 AARVATFS

-1106 GHGADAPFMEGE
+1106 GRGASAPFMEGE

-1145 PAQLHEKH
+1145 PTQLHEKH

-1201 LPTIEGEIL
+1201 LPAIEGEIL

>member
-1 MALTPGQKQCVDT
+1 MALTPGQKKCVDT

-61 AGEIKSRVKG
+61 ASEIKSRVKG
-71 ALKACGRT
+71 ALKACGRS

-122 NDMLDASL
+122 SDMLDAAL
-130 EEVLGSE
+130 EEVLGTE

-152 YAARQVGSMSAASVE
+152 YAARQVGSVSAASVE
-167 GMVRDIVVAAQSS
+167 GMVRDIVIAAQSS

-187 VPAPSAASPRKLMAR
+187 VPAPSAASPCKLLAR

-229 TARALEGLED
+229 TARALEGLE
-239 AQQQGAEPSPEQV
+239 ATQQQGEEPSPEQV

-265 FGTSEYKEYA
+265 FGTSEYKELA
-275 TEAAQGYLSLMME
+275 AEAAQGYLSLMME

-307 VFDAYRRRKR
+307 VFDAYRRRKH
-317 EAGVLDNDDLLTMAS
+317 EAGMLDNDDLLTMAS

-363 QVNMIKRMAG
+363 QVNMVKRMAG
-373 ENFERLCTVGDAQ
+373 KNFERLCTVGDAQ

-406 VASANEAGLIE
+406 VANTNEAGLIE

-425 GDVLAFVDCVFSQ
+425 VDVLAFVDCVFSQ

-472 LTTYPRGVSSDA
+472 LTTYPRGVASDT
-484 ARATVAQRIAE
+484 ARAAVAQRIAQ

-520 DIYADAIREKG
+520 DVYANAIREQG

-613 GEASLAPGL
+613 NDASLTPCL

-629 KKAASRVRLEP
+629 KKAAFRVRLEP
-640 LSEVMEGVLLD
+640 LSKVMEGVLID

-702 IAKEAPGSLSSKAGD
+702 IAKEAPGSLSSKSGD

-738 ELRSDEVRSSRMVR
+738 ELRSDEARSSRMAR

-758 TYLSLDTGATATR
+758 TYLSLDAGATATR

-783 TSVDPFEGSEG
+783 TSVDPFEGDED
-794 DEFYQQLIENPGG
+794 DEFYQQLIEHPGDH
-807 YSPVEIRCAIR
+807 SPVEVRCAIR
-818 QHEYLGETEETRRLL
+818 QHEHLGETEETRRLL
-833 YVALTRAKEAI
+833 YVALTRAQEAI
-844 ICAIAGKVT
+844 ICAIAGKTT

-876 NAFESGVTLLDF
+876 NAFEPGVTLLDF

-900 LAVESEEPCDSEV
+900 LAVESEEPYDSEV
-913 VGAEDNDEAA
+913 VGAEAA
-923 NQEEKEGCSLE
+923 NQEEVCSLAG
-934 DGSNLARQAIEIPEV
+934 GSDPARRTVEIPEV
-949 LPYCELSAQAW
+949 LPHCELLAQAW

-971 SIAHGSSD
+971 SIAHSPSD
-979 EVEVDSFEDDRALS
+979 EAGTSSSAEEIISS
-993 KVQFVEEPGFSEAD
+993 KVLPVEEPGFSEVD
-1007 ETAWTAIRASLS
+1007 EAAWTAIRASLS
-1019 RDADKATDLGTAFH
+1019 GDADKATDLGTAFH

-1040 CAHNEGAPLLCPG
+1040 CTHAESAALVCPD

-1074 TEALARWFESDV
+1074 TEALARWFESDL
-1086 AARVVTFS
+1086 AARVATFS

-1106 GHGADAPFMEGE
+1106 GRGASAPFMEGE

-1145 PAQLHEKH
+1145 PTQLHEKH

-1201 LPTIEGEIL
+1201 LPAIEGEIL

>member
-1 MALTPGQKQCVDT
+1 MALTPGQKKCVDT

-71 ALKACGRT
+71 ALKACGRA

-99 MLRAHALDL
+99 MLRSHALDL

-122 NDMLDASL
+122 SDMLDAAL

-152 YAARQVGSMSAASVE
+152 YAARQVGSVSAASVE

-187 VPAPSAASPRKLMAR
+187 VPAPSAASPCKLLAR
-202 MASLAGDITAVCEA
+202 MASLVGDITAVCEA

-229 TARALEGLED
+229 TARALEGLEA
-239 AQQQGAEPSPEQV
+239 AQQQGEEPSPEQV
-252 LELFNAFPVPSRA
+252 LGLFNAFPVPSRA
-265 FGTSEYKEYA
+265 FGTSEYKEFA
-275 TEAAQGYLSLMME
+275 AEAAQGYLSLMME

-307 VFDAYRRRKR
+307 VFDAYRRRKH
-317 EAGVLDNDDLLTMAS
+317 EAGMLDNDDLLTMAS

-342 AEYADRFKLIMVDEF
+342 AEYANRFKLIMVDEF

-363 QVNMIKRMAG
+363 QVNMVKRMAG
-373 ENFERLCTVGDAQ
+373 KNFERLCTVGDAQ

-406 VASANEAGLIE
+406 VANTNEAGLIE

-425 GDVLAFVDCVFSQ
+425 VDVLAFVDCVFSQ

-446 MSLSASRDSGRIDCP
+446 MSLSASRDSDRIDCP

-472 LTTYPRGVSSDA
+472 LTTYPRGVASDT
-484 ARATVAQRIAE
+484 ARAAVAQRIAQ

-520 DIYADAIREKG
+520 DVYANAIREQG

-565 ALFEVLSSEIF
+565 VLFEVLSSEIF

-613 GEASLAPGL
+613 NEASFTPGL

-629 KKAASRVRLEP
+629 KKAAVRVRLEP
-640 LSEVMEGVLLD
+640 LSEVMEGVLID

-702 IAKEAPGSLSSKAGD
+702 IAKEAPGSLSSKSGD

-758 TYLSLDTGATATR
+758 TYLSLDAGATATR

-783 TSVDPFEGSEG
+783 TSVDPFEGDED
-794 DEFYQQLIENPGG
+794 DEFYQQLIENPGDH
-807 YSPVEIRCAIR
+807 SPVEVRCAIR
-818 QHEYLGETEETRRLL
+818 QHEHLGETEETRRLL
-833 YVALTRAKEAI
+833 YVALTRAQEAI
-844 ICAIAGKVT
+844 ICAIAGKTT

-876 NAFESGVTLLDF
+876 NAFEPGVTLLDF

-900 LAVESEEPCDSEV
+900 LAVESEEPYDSEV
-913 VGAEDNDEAA
+913 AGAEAA
-923 NQEEKEGCSLE
+923 NQEEGCSLA
-934 DGSNLARQAIEIPEV
+934 DGSDPARRTIEIPEV
-949 LPYCELSAQAW
+949 LPHSELLAQAW

-971 SIAHGSSD
+971 SIAHSSSG
-979 EVEVDSFEDDRALS
+979 EVEASSLEEELALP
-993 KVQFVEEPGFSEAD
+993 KALPIEEPGFSEVD
-1007 ETAWTAIRASLS
+1007 EAAWTAIRASLS
-1019 RDADKATDLGTAFH
+1019 GDADKATDLGTAFH

-1040 CAHNEGAPLLCPG
+1040 CTHAESAALVCPD

-1074 TEALARWFESDV
+1074 TEALARWFESDL
-1086 AARVVTFS
+1086 AARVATFS

-1106 GHGADAPFMEGE
+1106 GRGVDAPFMEGE

-1145 PAQLHEKH
+1145 PTQLHEKH

-1201 LPTIEGEIL
+1201 LPAIEGEIL

>member
-1 MALTPGQKQCVDT
+1 MALTPGQKKCVDT

-71 ALKACGRT
+71 ALKACGRS

-122 NDMLDASL
+122 SDMLDAAL

-142 PGDYDALFTE
+142 PGDYDALFME
-152 YAARQVGSMSAASVE
+152 YAARQVGSTSAASVE
-167 GMVRDIVVAAQSS
+167 GMVRGIVVAAQSS

-187 VPAPSAASPRKLMAR
+187 VPVPSAASPRKLLAR
-202 MASLAGDITAVCEA
+202 MASLAGDISAVCEA

-229 TARALEGLED
+229 TARALEGLEA
-239 AQQQGAEPSPEQV
+239 AQQQGEEPSPEQV

-265 FGTSEYKEYA
+265 FGTSEYKELA
-275 TEAAQGYLSLMME
+275 AEAAQGYLSLMME

-300 VIDLSGR
+300 VIDLSGC
-307 VFDAYRRRKR
+307 VFDAYRRRKH
-317 EAGVLDNDDLLTMAS
+317 EAGMLDNDDLLTMAS

-363 QVNMIKRMAG
+363 QVNMVKRMAG
-373 ENFERLCTVGDAQ
+373 KNFERLCTVGDAQ

-406 VASANEAGLIE
+406 VANTNEAGLIE

-425 GDVLAFVDCVFSQ
+425 VDVLAFVDCVFSQ

-461 YQGSDPRIEVQ
+461 YRGSDPRIEVQ
-472 LTTYPRGVSSDA
+472 LTTYPRGVASDT
-484 ARATVAQRIAE
+484 ARAAVAQRIAQ

-520 DIYADAIREKG
+520 DVYADAIREQG

-605 VSVCAAAE
+605 VSVCAADE
-613 GEASLAPGL
+613 NDASLIPGL

-629 KKAASRVRLEP
+629 KKAAFRVRLEP
-640 LSEVMEGVLLD
+640 LSKVMEGVLLD

-702 IAKEAPGSLSSKAGD
+702 IAKEAPGSLSSKSGD

-758 TYLSLDTGATATR
+758 TYLSLDAGATATR
-771 LTAKQSQLIAKC
+771 LTAKQSQLVAKC
-783 TSVDPFEGSEG
+783 TSVDPFEGDED
-794 DEFYQQLIENPGG
+794 DEFYQQLIEHPGDH
-807 YSPVEIRCAIR
+807 SPVEVRCAIR
-818 QHEYLGETEETRRLL
+818 QHEHLGENEETRRLL
-833 YVALTRAKEAI
+833 YVALTRAQEAI
-844 ICAIAGKVT
+844 ICAIAGKTT

-876 NAFESGVTLLDF
+876 NAFEPGVTLLDF

-900 LAVESEEPCDSEV
+900 LAVESEEPYDSEV
-913 VGAEDNDEAA
+913 PGAEAA
-923 NQEEKEGCSLE
+923 NQEEGCSLAG
-934 DGSNLARQAIEIPEV
+934 GSDPARRTVEIPEV
-949 LPYCELSAQAW
+949 LPHCELLAQAW

-971 SIAHGSSD
+971 SIAHSPSD
-979 EVEVDSFEDDRALS
+979 EAGTSSSAEEIISS
-993 KVQFVEEPGFSEAD
+993 KAPPIEEPGFSEAD

-1019 RDADKATDLGTAFH
+1019 GDADKATDLGTAFH

-1040 CAHNEGAPLLCPG
+1040 CAHNEGAPLICPG

-1074 TEALARWFESDV
+1074 TEALVRWFESDL
-1086 AARVVTFS
+1086 AARVATFS
-1094 RLRAE
+1094 LLRAE

-1106 GHGADAPFMEGE
+1106 GRGVDAPFMEGE

-1174 AFVRVEQ
+1174 VFVRVEQ

-1192 VNYTFTAAD
+1192 VNYTFSAAD

-1210 ARYASSFSA
+1210 ACYASSFSA

>member
-1 MALTPGQKQCVDT
+1 MALTPGQKKCVDT

-71 ALKACGRT
+71 ALKACGRS

-122 NDMLDASL
+122 SDMLDAAL
-130 EEVLGSE
+130 EEVLGTE

-152 YAARQVGSMSAASVE
+152 YAARQVGSVSAASVE
-167 GMVRDIVVAAQSS
+167 GMVRDIVIAAQSS

-229 TARALEGLED
+229 TARALEGLEA
-239 AQQQGAEPSPEQV
+239 AQQQGEEPSPEQV

-265 FGTSEYKEYA
+265 FGASEYKELA
-275 TEAAQGYLSLMME
+275 AEAAQGYLSLMME

-307 VFDAYRRRKR
+307 VFDAYRRRKH
-317 EAGVLDNDDLLTMAS
+317 EAGMLDNDDLLTMAS

-363 QVNMIKRMAG
+363 QVNMVKRMAG
-373 ENFERLCTVGDAQ
+373 KNFERLCTVGDAQ

-406 VASANEAGLIE
+406 VANTNEAGLIE

-425 GDVLAFVDCVFSQ
+425 VDVLAFVDCVFSQ

-472 LTTYPRGVSSDA
+472 LTTYPRGVASDT
-484 ARATVAQRIAE
+484 ARAAVAQRIAQ
-495 RFAKLVDEGHSA
+495 RFAKLVDEGHST

-520 DIYADAIREKG
+520 DVYADAIREQG

-613 GEASLAPGL
+613 NDASLTPGL

-629 KKAASRVRLEP
+629 KKAAFRVRLEP
-640 LSEVMEGVLLD
+640 LSKVMEGVLLD

-702 IAKEAPGSLSSKAGD
+702 IAKEAPGSLSSKSGD
-717 FVRIMTVHA
+717 FIRIMTVHA

-758 TYLSLDTGATATR
+758 TYLSLDAGATATR

-783 TSVDPFEGSEG
+783 TSVDPFEGDED
-794 DEFYQQLIENPGG
+794 DEFYQQLIENPGDH
-807 YSPVEIRCAIR
+807 SPVEVRCAIR
-818 QHEYLGETEETRRLL
+818 QHEHLGETEETRRLL
-833 YVALTRAKEAI
+833 YVALTRAQEAI
-844 ICAIAGKVT
+844 ICAIAGKTT

-876 NAFESGVTLLDF
+876 NAFEPGVTLLDF

-900 LAVESEEPCDSEV
+900 LVVESEEPYDSEV
-913 VGAEDNDEAA
+913 AGAEAA
-923 NQEEKEGCSLE
+923 NQEEGCSLAG
-934 DGSNLARQAIEIPEV
+934 GSDPARRTVEIPEV
-949 LPYCELSAQAW
+949 LPHCELLAQAW

-971 SIAHGSSD
+971 SIAHSPSD
-979 EVEVDSFEDDRALS
+979 EAGTSSSAEEIISS
-993 KVQFVEEPGFSEAD
+993 KVPPVEEPGFSEVD
-1007 ETAWTAIRASLS
+1007 EAAWTAIRASLS
-1019 RDADKATDLGTAFH
+1019 GDADKATDLGTAFH

-1040 CAHNEGAPLLCPG
+1040 CTHAESAALVCPD

-1074 TEALARWFESDV
+1074 TEALARWFESDL
-1086 AARVVTFS
+1086 AARVATFS

-1106 GHGADAPFMEGE
+1106 GRGASAPFMEGE

-1145 PAQLHEKH
+1145 PTQLHEKH

-1201 LPTIEGEIL
+1201 LPAIEGEIL
-1210 ARYASSFSA
+1210 AHYASSFSA